1 MADKVNT
8 ELNLK
13 VTGDVGSAKSEIKKL
28 FDLLKSGKVDID
40 LNTKG
45 LSDSATKARKM
56 LDEKLLS
63 KKSISVDL
71 DTSKLEKQLSSI
83 STKAQT
89 VKIGVDISE
98 ALKGLQTLKKE
109 IDKIDGRIIQVKTHT
124 TNTVTTEKRGNRT
137 STRADENP
145 NKGASRTRKGKVVDD
160 NYYRSLA
167 ERRNAEY
174 LRAEKAFQSRGEN
187 DIQFRLAKKNFE
199 RLTMMMNSVGNKV
212 GATSL
217 DTSIKRLETLL
228 ESRLNQPDSNPVK
241 QMLTNALQSTAQ
253 LAMSAQNQ
261 LRALNPIR
269 SDAETEKQLNYEYGI
284 RKKLAQID
292 LKNAQD
298 KEAERKRF
306 REQDDA
312 KHTKEQRPNQSYQSF
327 NKEIGKNI
335 IEAEKAWRN
344 AGNKTSATYEK
355 IHSRIIKLLDSSM
368 AERKA
373 RGGLSYGQEI
383 GTLQRIQRSVE
394 GTPLFK
400 ELDNRIK
407 NLRLANTEQRERT
420 DPRFAQKRLLVSER
434 NEMAD
439 WKRSVRNQIAG
450 LDAGEKLSAKQYL
463 YNQKIQEL
471 QGRATSLEGVNGSEE
486 KLARTKRAI
495 EDLIA
500 KEKELARKIAESN
513 AKYDER
519 IKKAAL
525 AADKQN
531 GRAQRAQN
539 LSSAVQG
546 NSNFDIKHM
555 GRAGAGFGSGGGRR
569 GSGGGKNEKDSTYD
583 YGAGRFNA
591 GRLAD
596 YFTSW
601 KGISTLFSN
610 AIRFF
615 GRSSK
620 GVGSAGEATAGL
632 TSKMASLGRVATLAS
647 VALGGIVAAGAL
659 VGTAFTILKGAATQ
673 LADGLIQILK
683 TIYNIL
689 EPGIKLYSDSTKAS
703 MAISAGVQ
711 ANAKIDGR
719 APTQQE
725 ASSIGKQLTQRA
737 ILDAMQSVFDP
748 NEIITALQGTLPMF
762 LNKGM
767 SVEQAYQVTRGVAGV
782 AKLTRL
788 APNQVLQESRDL
800 AQGTISARSSQ
811 VANTLGIT
819 QEDIKKFQGDVDG
832 LFDYLMEKFKH
843 YTETLEKYSETPV
856 GALENLKETWSVAM
870 SKIVEEI
877 APPFATVFKNLS
889 SQLGYIAD
897 ETGRRT
903 NAGGFLI
910 DKNGN
915 YVDKEGN
922 LSETPVKGE
931 GKIDFK
937 VSDMVKDFGNM
948 VQDVIEHLLKKASE
962 LSAYISA
969 GNDSKSTF
977 EAIGN
982 GIKSLINLLEWLLE
996 CCVDV
1001 YRIGQ
1006 QVIQWIKDF
1015 INFLSALGDILN
1027 VVLLVIA
1034 VLNPEIGILI
1044 LGLKLLIEH
1053 FNYVVDAISLLGQAC
1068 AVGTKLLAILANGI
1082 IAALRAAWEYITTL
1096 PKGTD
1101 AAKAAFTNEFNN
1113 GEFAQKNAKLVAQI
1127 KNDLQYMKSFEVGA
1141 DRGVKDGEDPLDI
1154 IGSYRR
1160 GQAKGK
1166 PEDGDYVDPATAQ
1179 GQAKNADEIKKL
1191 QSAMKDKLKELK
1203 DELKDKLD
1211 EIKDQLK
1218 QNDLKFKQGF
1228 MTVNQYYMEK
1238 ARLEKEEAQLSVDEL
1253 KQEIEEIQKT
1263 PYEKD
1268 EDKARDLRET
1278 TRELRKASRALEQA
1292 SRGLADT
1299 QRALED
1305 GANFTKQLIQRERA
1319 QNGQVGS
1326 NGMYSTN
1333 AATVYNMMKS
1343 QGFTNHNML
1352 IGILASLRGEALN
1365 NPKDEHMDRYAD
1377 GTPAGLATGI
1387 AQWRAERREGLF
1399 NFAEENKSD
1408 PYHILT
1414 QIAWLITELNTTEKA
1429 NLQEVIKWAEANGGT
1444 AEAYTKAFTALV
1456 ERPAGMWDEGANRT
1470 QFISEVE
1477 QAVRDGVAVSTS
1489 GGDITSKID
1498 NALTGENG
1506 LLGKTLTWIDRA
1518 CVEAVTKIGSSFSN
1532 VLDEAVQRGIV
1543 NTEDLDQFLE
1553 GKGIGKEKFNKANLQ
1568 PGDIIYFDSED
1579 EQNAHVMMYKGNGMI
1594 TGNSTRQEKV
1604 IEQDLDSYL
1613 KYAKLTPTFVRKT
1626 GSTGGIVQKP
1636 SEYYS
1641 SDTSYAASEELKKA
1655 NEKWTS
1661 LAAQNESIRFGQI
1674 DAQMNELLDKWA
1686 EEIQEITDKWK
1697 DNPELLERLKQE
1709 TDTKYSYDAL
1719 VLRNKVHEDTLNV
1732 QHSTQNNEFGWGNV
1746 NFDREFRD
1754 PKSIRYMIQR
1764 NLDYYFKVED
1774 GIFNMARTLDGLW
1787 DDYRGFQNA
1796 GNLGKAK
1803 EIRDKIMSTYQD
1815 VYKMFSGWLDQY
1827 KEQLEQYS
1835 TWVENN
1841 PDFTTLQKENGQR
1854 EIKARENRYIYDF
1867 TVGELKSTEGI
1878 LETLN
1883 TYYDDMENRMA
1894 SVKKQLA
1901 EVTAGTEE
1909 HNKLLKEQADIQTE
1923 LDITKQKQFV
1933 FEQQKRQLTYTK
1945 LQSEQLMHQKDIL
1958 VDFRRTAK
1966 QAFEDGL
1973 NKFLTDGILEAES
1986 LGDAFRNMLVGML
1999 KEIQQ
2004 FFAKELTLQ
2013 LMNSLFPTVDEN
2025 GLTRYSR
2032 ETGYG
2037 AQRRARKDIG
2047 GQGANSPEDFDLLAN
2062 NPFNQP
2068 WNKSSLNKNYKP
2080 WEDKDAFKV
2089 DDKFAKPNYHDAT
2102 KLTDFGMNLEQ
2113 ASQTVGKF
2121 DFSTK
2126 SAADAT
2132 SDMAKDMSVD
2142 TATNT
2147 MVTSFGNATTA
2158 ANNLSSALNSASM
2171 ASGASAG
2178 GVNTENRASGGL
2190 ITGAGTST
2198 SDSIPAMLSNGEFVM
2213 RAKAVR
2219 QMGTNFMHAVNRG
2232 DFNKIRARI
2241 PRFATGGV
2249 VGDAQQETARGMT
2262 DFAKTVG
2269 TSVST
2274 TNNMSIAVVDN
2285 KEQAMEHFMRS
2296 PKGQRFVLDT
2306 IKGSGRA
2313 ITQMSFSN

>member
-1 MADKVNT
+1 MADKIDT

-13 VTGDVGSAKSEIKKL
+13 VTGDVGNAKSEVKKL

-45 LSDSATKARKM
+45 LSDSVTKARKM

-71 DTSKLEKQLSSI
+71 DMGKLEKQLSSI

-89 VKIGVDISE
+89 VKVGVDISE

-109 IDKIDGRIIQVKTHT
+109 IDKIDGRVIQVKTHT
-124 TNTVTTEKRGNRT
+124 TNTVTTTKQVGRT
-137 STRADENP
+137 ATRADEAP
-145 NKGASRTRKGKVVDD
+145 KPKGGKITPQQE
-160 NYYRSLA
+160 YESLA
-167 ERRNAEY
+167 RRAATAY
-174 LRAEKAFQSRGEN
+174 SKAEKAYLERGGN
-187 DIQFRLAKKNFE
+187 DIVFRNNQKAFQKLNM
-199 RLTMMMNSVGNKV
+199 LMNEVGTKV
-212 GATSL
+212 GSM
-217 DTSIKRLETLL
+217 SQ
-228 ESRLNQPDSNPVK
+228 SY
-241 QMLTNALQSTAQ
+241 ALQRYENMYS
-253 LAMSAQNQ
+253 S
-261 LRALNPIR
+261 RADLPDTNPM
-269 SDAETEKQLNYEYGI
+269 KQLLGKAIADMANAIQKATKQLEQVNPMRA
-284 RKKLAQID
+284 RKVELRD
-292 LKNAQD
+292 
-298 KEAERKRF
+298 ER
-306 REQDDA
+306 D
-312 KHTKEQRPNQSYQSF
+312 
-327 NKEIGKNI
+327 
-335 IEAEKAWRN
+335 
-344 AGNKTSATYEK
+344 
-355 IHSRIIKLLDSSM
+355 
-368 AERKA
+368 
-373 RGGLSYGQEI
+373 
-383 GTLQRIQRSVE
+383 
-394 GTPLFK
+394 
-400 ELDNRIK
+400 
-407 NLRLANTEQRERT
+407 
-420 DPRFAQKRLLVSER
+420 
-434 NEMAD
+434 EMAD
-439 WKRSVRNQIAG
+439 WKRSVRNQVAG
-450 LDAGEKLSAKQYL
+450 LSAGEKLSAQQYL
-463 YNQKIQEL
+463 YNQRIQEL
-471 QGRATSLEGVNGSEE
+471 QGRATSLEGVRGSEE

-525 AADKQN
+525 AADRQN
-531 GRAQRAQN
+531 GRAQRVQN
-539 LSSAVQG
+539 LASALQG
-546 NSNFDIKHM
+546 NQNFDIRNT
-555 GRAGAGFGSGGGRR
+555 GRARTGLGSGSDVGRR
-569 GSGGGKNEKDSTYD
+569 GSGSVGGRSEKDSTYD

-591 GRLAD
+591 GRLRD

-601 KGISTLFSN
+601 KGVSTLFSN

-632 TSKMASLGRVATLAS
+632 TSKMASLGRFATLAS
-647 VALGGIVAAGAL
+647 VALGGVVAAGAL
-659 VGTAFTILKGAATQ
+659 VGTAFTMLKGIVGQ
-673 LADGLIQILK
+673 LAEGLLQVLQ
-683 TIYNIL
+683 TIYQIL

-703 MAISAGVQ
+703 MAIAAGVQ

-719 APTQQE
+719 TPTSQE
-725 ASSIGKQLTQRA
+725 ASSIGKQLTKRA

-748 NEIITALQGTLPMF
+748 DEIITALQGTLPMF

-767 SVEQAYQVTRGVAGV
+767 NVEQAYEVTRGVAGV

-788 APNQVLQESRDL
+788 APNQVLQEARDL

-811 VANTLGIT
+811 VANTVGIT
-819 QEDIKKFQGDVDG
+819 PEEIKKFQGDVDG
-832 LFDYLMEKFKH
+832 LFDYLMERFKH

-856 GALENLKETWSVAM
+856 GAFENLKETWSVAM
-870 SKIVEEI
+870 SKIVEDI
-877 APPFATVFKNLS
+877 APPFATVFKNLAGK
-889 SQLGYIAD
+889 LGYIAD
-897 ETGRRT
+897 ENGRRT
-903 NAGGFLI
+903 NASGYLI
-910 DKNGN
+910 DEGGN

-937 VSDMVKDFGNM
+937 VSEMVKNFGDMVE
-948 VQDVIEHLLKKASE
+948 DVIEHLLEKASQ
-962 LSAYISA
+962 LSAYIAA
-969 GNDSKSTF
+969 GDSSESVF
-977 EAIGN
+977 EDVGNAIKGM
-982 GIKSLINLLEWLLE
+982 IDFLEWLIE

-1027 VVLLVIA
+1027 VVFLVMA
-1034 VLNPEIGILI
+1034 VLNPEIGLVIVA
-1044 LGLKLLIEH
+1044 LKVLIEH
-1053 FNYVVDAISLLGQAC
+1053 FNYVIDAISLLGQAC
-1068 AVGTKLLAILANGI
+1068 VVGTKLLAILANGI

-1101 AAKAAFTNEFNN
+1101 AAKEAFINEFNN
-1113 GEFAQKNAKLVAQI
+1113 GEFAQKNAKLKEQVE
-1127 KNDLQYMKSFEVGA
+1127 NHLQYMKEFEIGA
-1141 DRGVKDGEDPLDI
+1141 DRSVKEGEDPLDI

-1160 GQAKGK
+1160 GKAKGK
-1166 PEDGDYVDPATAQ
+1166 PEDGDHVDPATAQ

-1191 QSAMKDKLKELK
+1191 QSAMKDRLKELK

-1238 ARLEKEEAQLSVDEL
+1238 ARLEKEEAQLRVDEL
-1253 KQEIEEIQKT
+1253 KQEIAEIQKT
-1263 PYEKD
+1263 PYEKS

-1305 GANFTKQLIQRERA
+1305 GANFTKQLINRERA
-1319 QNGQVGS
+1319 QNGQVVS

-1333 AATVYNMMKS
+1333 AATVYNMMKT

-1365 NPKDEHMDRYAD
+1365 NPRDEHMDTYAD
-1377 GTPAGLATGI
+1377 GSPAGLATGI

-1399 NFAEENKSD
+1399 NFAKENKSD

-1414 QIAWLITELNTTEKA
+1414 QIAWLITELNTTEKE

-1444 AEAYTKAFTALV
+1444 AEAYTKAFTALI
-1456 ERPAGMWDEGANRT
+1456 ERPAGKWEEGSNRT
-1470 QFISEVE
+1470 QFIPEVE
-1477 QAVRDGVAVSTS
+1477 QAVKDGVAVSVS
-1489 GGDITSKID
+1489 SSDGGDITSKID

-1506 LLGKTLTWIDRA
+1506 LLGKTLNLVDRA

-1532 VLDEAVQRGIV
+1532 VLGEAVQKGIV
-1543 NTEDLDQFLE
+1543 HTEVLDQFLE
-1553 GKGIGKEKFNKANLQ
+1553 GKGIRKEEFNQANLQ
-1568 PGDIIYFDSED
+1568 PGDIIYFDSRSEK
-1579 EQNAHVMMYKGNGMI
+1579 NAHVMMYKGNGMI
-1594 TGNSTRQEKV
+1594 TGNSTGKKEV
-1604 IEQDLDSYL
+1604 VEQDLDSYL
-1613 KYAKLTPTFVRKT
+1613 KYSNLTPTFVRKT
-1626 GSTGGIVQKP
+1626 GSVSAGGIVQKP

-1655 NEKWTS
+1655 NEKWIS

-1674 DAQMNELLDKWA
+1674 DAQMNELFDKWA
-1686 EEIQEITDKWK
+1686 KEIQEVTDKWK
-1697 DNPELLERLKQE
+1697 DNPELLGKLKQE
-1709 TDTKYSYDAL
+1709 IDTKYSYDAL
-1719 VLRNKVHEDTLNV
+1719 VLRNKVREDTLNV

-1746 NFDREFRD
+1746 NFDKEFRD

-1774 GIFNMARTLDGLW
+1774 GMFNMAKTIDGLW
-1787 DDYRGFQNA
+1787 DDYKGFQNA
-1796 GNLGKAK
+1796 GNLGKSK

-1883 TYYDDMENRMA
+1883 TYYDDMEKKMA

-1909 HNKLLKEQADIQTE
+1909 HNKLLNEQAKIQTE

-1945 LQSEQLMHQKDIL
+1945 LQSEQLMHQKDLL
-1958 VDFRRTAK
+1958 VDLRRVAK
-1966 QAFEDGL
+1966 QALEDGL

-1986 LGDAFRNMLVGML
+1986 LGDAFRNMLVGIL

-2004 FFAKELTLQ
+2004 FFAKELTLNI
-2013 LMNSLFPTVDEN
+2013 MNSLFPTVDEN
-2025 GLTRYSR
+2025 GLTRFSR

-2047 GQGANSPEDFDLLAN
+2047 GQGANRPEDFDLLGN
-2062 NPFNQP
+2062 TPFNQP
-2068 WNKSSLNKNYKP
+2068 WNKSSLNKDYKP
-2080 WEDKDAFKV
+2080 WEGKDAFKIS
-2089 DDKFAKPNYHDAT
+2089 DKFTKTNYHDAN

-2113 ASQTVGKF
+2113 ASQTVGNF

-2126 SAADAT
+2126 SATDAV
-2132 SDMAKDMSVD
+2132 SDMAKDVSVD
-2142 TATNT
+2142 TATST
-2147 MVTSFGNATTA
+2147 MVTSFNNATTA
-2158 ANNLSSALNSASM
+2158 ANGLATSLNSASM
-2171 ASGASAG
+2171 SMSAG
-2178 GVNTENRASGGL
+2178 AGAGGIEHKASGGL

-2241 PRFATGGV
+2241 PHFANGGV
-2249 VGDAQQETARGMT
+2249 VGDVQVDTARGMEA
-2262 DFAKTVG
+2262 FANSIG
-2269 TSVST
+2269 TNVST
-2274 TNNMSIAVVDN
+2274 VNNMSIALVRNED
-2285 KEQAMEHFMRS
+2285 EAMSHFMRS
-2296 PKGQRFVLDT
+2296 PDGQRIMLDFSR
-2306 IKGSGRA
+2306 KNA
-2313 ITQMSFSN
+2313 HITSQF

>member
-1 MADKVNT
+1 MADKIDT

-13 VTGDVGSAKSEIKKL
+13 VTGDVGNAKSEVKKL

-89 VKIGVDISE
+89 AKIGVDISE

-109 IDKIDGRIIQVKTHT
+109 IDKIDGRVIQVKTHT
-124 TNTVTTEKRGNRT
+124 TNTVTTTKQAGRT
-137 STRADENP
+137 ATSADQAP
-145 NKGASRTRKGKVVDD
+145 KPKGGKITPQQE
-160 NYYRSLA
+160 YESLA
-167 ERRNAEY
+167 RRAASAY
-174 LRAEKAFQSRGEN
+174 SKAEKAYLERGGN
-187 DIQFRLAKKNFE
+187 DIVFRNNQKAFQ
-199 RLTMMMNSVGNKV
+199 RLNMLMNEVGTKV
-212 GATSL
+212 GSM
-217 DTSIKRLETLL
+217 SQ
-228 ESRLNQPDSNPVK
+228 SY
-241 QMLTNALQSTAQ
+241 ALQRYENMYS
-253 LAMSAQNQ
+253 S
-261 LRALNPIR
+261 RADLPDTNPM
-269 SDAETEKQLNYEYGI
+269 KQLLGKAI
-284 RKKLAQID
+284 AD
-292 LKNAQD
+292 MANAMQ
-298 KEAERKRF
+298 KATKQL
-306 REQDDA
+306 EQVNPMRA
-312 KHTKEQRPNQSYQSF
+312 
-327 NKEIGKNI
+327 
-335 IEAEKAWRN
+335 
-344 AGNKTSATYEK
+344 
-355 IHSRIIKLLDSSM
+355 
-368 AERKA
+368 RKA
-373 RGGLSYGQEI
+373 
-383 GTLQRIQRSVE
+383 
-394 GTPLFK
+394 
-400 ELDNRIK
+400 ELRD
-407 NLRLANTEQRERT
+407 ER
-420 DPRFAQKRLLVSER
+420 D
-434 NEMAD
+434 EMAD
-439 WKRSVRNQIAG
+439 WKRSVRNQVAG
-450 LDAGEKLSAKQYL
+450 LSAGEKLSAQQYL
-463 YNQKIQEL
+463 YNQRIQEL
-471 QGRATSLEGVNGSEE
+471 QGRATSLEGVKGSEE

-525 AADKQN
+525 AADRQN
-531 GRAQRAQN
+531 GRAQRVQN
-539 LSSAVQG
+539 LASALQG
-546 NSNFDIKHM
+546 NQNFDIRNT
-555 GRAGAGFGSGGGRR
+555 GRARTGLGSGGGRR
-569 GSGGGKNEKDSTYD
+569 DSGSGGGKNEKDSTYD

-591 GRLAD
+591 GRFRD

-632 TSKMASLGRVATLAS
+632 TSKMASLGRFATLAS
-647 VALGGIVAAGAL
+647 VALGGVVAAGAL
-659 VGTAFTILKGAATQ
+659 VGTAFTVLKGVVGQ
-673 LADGLIQILK
+673 LAEGLLQVLQ
-683 TIYNIL
+683 TIYKIL
-689 EPGIKLYSDSTKAS
+689 EPGIELYKDSTKAS
-703 MAISAGVQ
+703 MAIAAGVQ

-719 APTQQE
+719 TPTSQE
-725 ASSIGKQLTQRA
+725 ASSIGKQLTKRA

-748 NEIITALQGTLPMF
+748 DEIITALQGTLPMF

-767 SVEQAYQVTRGVAGV
+767 NVEQAYQVTRGVAGV

-788 APNQVLQESRDL
+788 APNQVLQEARDL

-811 VANTLGIT
+811 VANTVGIT
-819 QEDIKKFQGDVDG
+819 PEEIKKFQGDVDG
-832 LFDYLMEKFKH
+832 LFDYLMERFKH

-856 GALENLKETWSVAM
+856 GAFENLKETWSVAM
-870 SKIVEEI
+870 SKIVEDI
-877 APPFATVFKNLS
+877 APPFATVFKNLAGK
-889 SQLGYIAD
+889 LGYIAD
-897 ETGRRT
+897 EDGRRT
-903 NAGGFLI
+903 NAGGYLI
-910 DKNGN
+910 DEDGN

-922 LSETPVKGE
+922 LSETPVKGK

-937 VSDMVKDFGNM
+937 ISEMVKNFGDMVE
-948 VQDVIEHLLKKASE
+948 DVIEHLLEKASQ
-962 LSAYISA
+962 LSAYIAA
-969 GNDSKSTF
+969 GDDSKSVF
-977 EAIGN
+977 EAIGD
-982 GIKSLINLLEWLLE
+982 GIKSLIDFLEWLLE

-1027 VVLLVIA
+1027 VVFLVMA
-1034 VLNPEIGILI
+1034 VLNPEIGLVIVA
-1044 LGLKLLIEH
+1044 LKVLIEH
-1053 FNYVVDAISLLGQAC
+1053 FNYVIDAISLLGQAC

-1127 KNDLQYMKSFEVGA
+1127 KNDLQYMKKFEIGA
-1141 DRGVKDGEDPLDI
+1141 DRSVKEGEDPLDL

-1160 GQAKGK
+1160 GKAKGK
-1166 PEDGDYVDPATAQ
+1166 PEDGKYVDPATAQ

-1191 QSAMKDKLKELK
+1191 QSAMKDRLKELK

-1238 ARLEKEEAQLSVDEL
+1238 ARLEKEEAQLRVDEL
-1253 KQEIEEIQKT
+1253 KQEIAEIQKT
-1263 PYEKD
+1263 PYEKS

-1292 SRGLADT
+1292 SKGLADT

-1305 GANFTKQLIQRERA
+1305 GATFTKQLINRERA
-1319 QNGQVGS
+1319 QNGQVVS
-1326 NGMYSTN
+1326 NGMYSNN
-1333 AATVYNMMKS
+1333 AATVYNMMKT

-1365 NPKDEHMDRYAD
+1365 NPRDEHMDTYAD
-1377 GTPAGLATGI
+1377 GSPAGYATGI

-1399 NFAEENKSD
+1399 NFAKENKSD

-1414 QIAWLITELNTTEKA
+1414 QIPWLIKEITEGNEAK
-1429 NLQEVIKWAEANGGT
+1429 NFQEVIKWAEANGGT
-1444 AEAYTKAFTALV
+1444 AEAYTKAFTALI
-1456 ERPAGMWDEGANRT
+1456 ERPANKWEEGANRT
-1470 QFISEVE
+1470 QFIPEIE
-1477 QAVRDGVAVSTS
+1477 QAVKDGVAVGVEQASNT
-1489 GGDITSKID
+1489 GDITSKID

-1506 LLGKTLTWIDRA
+1506 LLGKTLTLVDRA

-1532 VLDEAVQRGIV
+1532 VLGEAAQRGIV
-1543 NTEDLDQFLE
+1543 NTEVLDQFLE
-1553 GKGIGKEKFNKANLQ
+1553 GKGIGKEEFNQANLQ
-1568 PGDIIYFDSED
+1568 PGDIIYFDSRSEK
-1579 EQNAHVMMYKGNGMI
+1579 NAHVMMYKGNGMI
-1594 TGNSTRQEKV
+1594 TGNSTGKKEV
-1604 IEQDLDSYL
+1604 VEQDLDSYL
-1613 KYAKLTPTFVRKT
+1613 KYSNLTPTFVRKT
-1626 GSTGGIVQKP
+1626 GSVSAGGIVQKP
-1636 SEYYS
+1636 SEFYS
-1641 SDTSYAASEELKKA
+1641 TDTSYAASEELKKA

-1686 EEIQEITDKWK
+1686 KEIQEVTDKWK
-1697 DNPELLERLKQE
+1697 DNPELLGKLKQE
-1709 TDTKYSYDAL
+1709 IDTKYSYDAL
-1719 VLRNKVHEDTLNV
+1719 VLRNKVREDTLNV

-1746 NFDREFRD
+1746 NFDKEFRD

-1774 GIFNMARTLDGLW
+1774 GIFNMAKTIDGLW
-1787 DDYRGFQNA
+1787 DDYKGFQNA
-1796 GNLGKAK
+1796 GNLGKSK

-1883 TYYDDMENRMA
+1883 TYYDDMEKKMA

-1909 HNKLLKEQADIQTE
+1909 HNKLLNEQAKIQTE

-1945 LQSEQLMHQKDIL
+1945 LQSEQLMHQKDLL
-1958 VDFRRTAK
+1958 VDLRRVAK
-1966 QAFEDGL
+1966 QALEDGL

-1986 LGDAFRNMLVGML
+1986 LGDAFRNMLVGIL

-2004 FFAKELTLQ
+2004 FFAKELTLNI
-2013 LMNSLFPTVDEN
+2013 MNSLFPTVDEN

-2037 AQRRARKDIG
+2037 TQRRARKDIG
-2047 GQGANSPEDFDLLAN
+2047 GQGANSPEDFDLLGN
-2062 NPFNQP
+2062 TPFNQP
-2068 WNKSSLNKNYKP
+2068 WNKSSLNKDYKP
-2080 WEDKDAFKV
+2080 WEGKDAFKIS
-2089 DDKFAKPNYHDAT
+2089 DKFTKTDYHDAN

-2113 ASQTVGKF
+2113 ASQTVGNF

-2126 SAADAT
+2126 SATDAV
-2132 SDMAKDMSVD
+2132 SDMAKDVSVD
-2142 TATNT
+2142 TATST
-2147 MVTSFGNATTA
+2147 MVTSFNNATTA
-2158 ANNLSSALNSASM
+2158 ANGLATSLNSASM
-2171 ASGASAG
+2171 SMSAG
-2178 GVNTENRASGGL
+2178 AGAGGIEHKASGGL

-2241 PRFATGGV
+2241 PHFANGGV
-2249 VGDAQQETARGMT
+2249 VGDVQVDTARGMEA
-2262 DFAKTVG
+2262 FANSIG
-2269 TSVST
+2269 TNVST
-2274 TNNMSIAVVDN
+2274 VNNMSIALVRNED
-2285 KEQAMEHFMRS
+2285 EAMSHFMRS
-2296 PKGQRFVLDT
+2296 PDGQRIMLDFSR
-2306 IKGSGRA
+2306 KNA
-2313 ITQMSFSN
+2313 HITSQF

>member
-1 MADKVNT
+1 MADKIDT

-13 VTGDVGSAKSEIKKL
+13 VTGDVGNAKSEVKKL

-45 LSDSATKARKM
+45 LSDSVTKARKM

-71 DTSKLEKQLSSI
+71 DMGKLEKQLSSI

-89 VKIGVDISE
+89 VKVGVDISE

-109 IDKIDGRIIQVKTHT
+109 IDKIDGRVIQLKTNT
-124 TNTVTTEKRGNRT
+124 TNTVTTTKQVGRT
-137 STRADENP
+137 ATRADEAP
-145 NKGASRTRKGKVVDD
+145 KPKGGKITPQQE
-160 NYYRSLA
+160 YESLA
-167 ERRNAEY
+167 RRAASAY
-174 LRAEKAFQSRGEN
+174 SKAEKAYLERGGN
-187 DIQFRLAKKNFE
+187 DIVFRNNQKAFQKLNM
-199 RLTMMMNSVGNKV
+199 LMNEVGTKV
-212 GATSL
+212 GSM
-217 DTSIKRLETLL
+217 SQ
-228 ESRLNQPDSNPVK
+228 SY
-241 QMLTNALQSTAQ
+241 ALQRYENMYS
-253 LAMSAQNQ
+253 S
-261 LRALNPIR
+261 RADLPDTNPM
-269 SDAETEKQLNYEYGI
+269 KQLLGKAIVDMANAMQKATKQLEQVNPMRA
-284 RKKLAQID
+284 RKVELRD
-292 LKNAQD
+292 
-298 KEAERKRF
+298 ER
-306 REQDDA
+306 D
-312 KHTKEQRPNQSYQSF
+312 
-327 NKEIGKNI
+327 
-335 IEAEKAWRN
+335 
-344 AGNKTSATYEK
+344 
-355 IHSRIIKLLDSSM
+355 
-368 AERKA
+368 
-373 RGGLSYGQEI
+373 
-383 GTLQRIQRSVE
+383 
-394 GTPLFK
+394 
-400 ELDNRIK
+400 
-407 NLRLANTEQRERT
+407 
-420 DPRFAQKRLLVSER
+420 
-434 NEMAD
+434 EMAD
-439 WKRSVRNQIAG
+439 WKRSVRNQVAG
-450 LDAGEKLSAKQYL
+450 LSAGEKLSAQQYL
-463 YNQKIQEL
+463 YNQRIQEL
-471 QGRATSLEGVNGSEE
+471 QGRATSLEGVRGSEE

-525 AADKQN
+525 AADRQN
-531 GRAQRAQN
+531 GRAQRVQN
-539 LSSAVQG
+539 LASALQG
-546 NSNFDIKHM
+546 NQNFDIRNT
-555 GRAGAGFGSGGGRR
+555 GRARTGLGSGSGGGRR
-569 GSGGGKNEKDSTYD
+569 DSGSGGGKNEKDNTYD

-591 GRLAD
+591 GRFRD

-632 TSKMASLGRVATLAS
+632 TSKMASLGRFATLAS
-647 VALGGIVAAGAL
+647 VALGGVVAAGAL
-659 VGTAFTILKGAATQ
+659 VGTAFTVLRGVVGQ
-673 LADGLIQILK
+673 LAEGLLQVLQ
-683 TIYNIL
+683 TIYKIL
-689 EPGIKLYSDSTKAS
+689 EPGIELYKDSTKAS
-703 MAISAGVQ
+703 MAIAAGVQ

-719 APTQQE
+719 TPTSQE
-725 ASSIGKQLTQRA
+725 ASSIGKQLTKRA

-748 NEIITALQGTLPMF
+748 DEIITALQGTLPMF

-767 SVEQAYQVTRGVAGV
+767 NVEQAYQVTRGVAGV

-788 APNQVLQESRDL
+788 APNQVLQEARDL

-811 VANTLGIT
+811 VANTVGIT
-819 QEDIKKFQGDVDG
+819 PEEIKKFQGDVDG
-832 LFDYLMEKFKH
+832 LFDYLMERFKH

-856 GALENLKETWSVAM
+856 GAFENLKETWSVAM
-870 SKIVEEI
+870 SKIVEDI
-877 APPFATVFKNLS
+877 APPFATVFKNLAGK
-889 SQLGYIAD
+889 LGYIAD
-897 ETGRRT
+897 EDGRRT
-903 NAGGFLI
+903 NASGYLI
-910 DKNGN
+910 DEDGN

-937 VSDMVKDFGNM
+937 ISEMIKNFGDMVE
-948 VQDVIEHLLKKASE
+948 DVIEHLLEKASQ
-962 LSAYISA
+962 LSAYIAA
-969 GNDSKSTF
+969 GDDSKSVF
-977 EAIGN
+977 EAIGD
-982 GIKSLINLLEWLLE
+982 GIKSLIDFLEWLLE

-1027 VVLLVIA
+1027 VVFLVMA
-1034 VLNPEIGILI
+1034 VLNPEIGLVIVA
-1044 LGLKLLIEH
+1044 LKVLIEH
-1053 FNYVVDAISLLGQAC
+1053 FNYVIDAISLLGQAC

-1101 AAKAAFTNEFNN
+1101 AAKEAFTNEFNN

-1127 KNDLQYMKSFEVGA
+1127 KNDLQYMKKFEIGA
-1141 DRGVKDGEDPLDI
+1141 DRSVKEGEDPLDL

-1160 GQAKGK
+1160 GKAKGK
-1166 PEDGDYVDPATAQ
+1166 PEDGKYVDPATAQ

-1191 QSAMKDKLKELK
+1191 QSAMKDRLKELK

-1238 ARLEKEEAQLSVDEL
+1238 ARLEKEEAQLRVDEL
-1253 KQEIEEIQKT
+1253 KQEIAEIQKT
-1263 PYEKD
+1263 PYEKS

-1292 SRGLADT
+1292 SKGLADT

-1305 GANFTKQLIQRERA
+1305 GANFTKQLINRERA
-1319 QNGQVGS
+1319 QNGQVVS
-1326 NGMYSTN
+1326 NGMYSNN
-1333 AATVYNMMKS
+1333 AATVYNMMKT

-1365 NPKDEHMDRYAD
+1365 NPRDEHMDTYAD
-1377 GTPAGLATGI
+1377 GSPAGYATGI

-1399 NFAEENKSD
+1399 NFAKENKSD

-1414 QIAWLITELNTTEKA
+1414 QIPWLIKEITEGNEAK
-1429 NLQEVIKWAEANGGT
+1429 NFQEVIKWAEANGGT
-1444 AEAYTKAFTALV
+1444 AEAYTKAFTALI
-1456 ERPAGMWDEGANRT
+1456 ERPAGKWEEGSNRT
-1470 QFISEVE
+1470 QFIPEIE
-1477 QAVRDGVAVSTS
+1477 QAVKDGVAVSVS
-1489 GGDITSKID
+1489 SSDGGDITSKID

-1506 LLGKTLTWIDRA
+1506 LLGKTLTWVDRA
-1518 CVEAVTKIGSSFSN
+1518 CVETVTKIGSSFSN
-1532 VLDEAVQRGIV
+1532 VLGEAAQRGIV
-1543 NTEDLDQFLE
+1543 NTEVLDQFLE
-1553 GKGIGKEKFNKANLQ
+1553 GKGIGKEEFNQANLQ
-1568 PGDIIYFDSED
+1568 PGDIIYFDSRSEK
-1579 EQNAHVMMYKGNGMI
+1579 NAHVMMYKGNGMI
-1594 TGNSTRQEKV
+1594 TGNSTGKKEV
-1604 IEQDLDSYL
+1604 VEQDLDSYL
-1613 KYAKLTPTFVRKT
+1613 KYSNLTPTFVRKT
-1626 GSTGGIVQKP
+1626 GSASAGGIVQKP

-1686 EEIQEITDKWK
+1686 KEIQEITDKWK

-1719 VLRNKVHEDTLNV
+1719 VLRNKVREDTLNV

-1746 NFDREFRD
+1746 NFDKEFRD

-1774 GIFNMARTLDGLW
+1774 GIFNMAKTIDGLW
-1787 DDYRGFQNA
+1787 DDYKGFQNA
-1796 GNLGKAK
+1796 GNLGKSK

-1883 TYYDDMENRMA
+1883 TYYDDMEKKMA

-1909 HNKLLKEQADIQTE
+1909 HNKLLNEQAKIQTE

-1945 LQSEQLMHQKDIL
+1945 LQSEQLMHQKDLL
-1958 VDFRRTAK
+1958 VDLRRVAK
-1966 QAFEDGL
+1966 QALEDGL

-1986 LGDAFRNMLVGML
+1986 LGDAFRNMLVGIL

-2004 FFAKELTLQ
+2004 FFAKELTLNI
-2013 LMNSLFPTVDEN
+2013 MNSLFPTVDEN

-2037 AQRRARKDIG
+2037 TQRRARKDIG
-2047 GQGANSPEDFDLLAN
+2047 GQGANSPEDFDLLGN
-2062 NPFNQP
+2062 TSFNQP
-2068 WNKSSLNKNYKP
+2068 WNKSKLNKDYKP
-2080 WEDKDAFKV
+2080 WEGKDAFKIS
-2089 DDKFAKPNYHDAT
+2089 DKFTKTNYHDAN

-2113 ASQTVGKF
+2113 ASQTVGNF

-2126 SAADAT
+2126 SATDAV
-2132 SDMAKDMSVD
+2132 SDMAKDVSVD
-2142 TATNT
+2142 TATST
-2147 MVTSFGNATTA
+2147 MVTSFNNATTA
-2158 ANNLSSALNSASM
+2158 ANGLATSLNSASM
-2171 ASGASAG
+2171 SMSAG
-2178 GVNTENRASGGL
+2178 AGAGGIEHKASGGL

-2241 PRFATGGV
+2241 PHFANGGV
-2249 VGDAQQETARGMT
+2249 VGDVQVDTARGMEA
-2262 DFAKTVG
+2262 FANSIG
-2269 TSVST
+2269 TNVST
-2274 TNNMSIAVVDN
+2274 VNNMSIALVRNED
-2285 KEQAMEHFMRS
+2285 EAMSHFMRS
-2296 PKGQRFVLDT
+2296 PDGQRIMLDFSR
-2306 IKGSGRA
+2306 KNA
-2313 ITQMSFSN
+2313 HITSQF

>member
-1 MADKVNT
+1 MADRVDT

-13 VTGDVGSAKSEIKKL
+13 VTGDVGNAKSEVKKL

-45 LSDSATKARKM
+45 LSDGATKARKM

-89 VKIGVDISE
+89 AKIGVDISE

-109 IDKIDGRIIQVKTHT
+109 IDKIDGRVIQVKTHT
-124 TNTVTTEKRGNRT
+124 TNTVTTIKQAGRT
-137 STRADENP
+137 ATSADQAP
-145 NKGASRTRKGKVVDD
+145 KPKGGKITPQQE
-160 NYYRSLA
+160 YESLA
-167 ERRNAEY
+167 RRAASAY
-174 LRAEKAFQSRGEN
+174 SKAEKAYLERGGN
-187 DIQFRLAKKNFE
+187 DIVFRNNQKAFQ
-199 RLTMMMNSVGNKV
+199 RLNMLMNEVGTKV
-212 GATSL
+212 GSM
-217 DTSIKRLETLL
+217 SQ
-228 ESRLNQPDSNPVK
+228 SY
-241 QMLTNALQSTAQ
+241 ALQRYENMYS
-253 LAMSAQNQ
+253 S
-261 LRALNPIR
+261 RADLPDTNPM
-269 SDAETEKQLNYEYGI
+269 KQLLGKAIADMANAIQKATKQLEQVNPMRA
-284 RKKLAQID
+284 RKVELRD
-292 LKNAQD
+292 
-298 KEAERKRF
+298 ER
-306 REQDDA
+306 D
-312 KHTKEQRPNQSYQSF
+312 
-327 NKEIGKNI
+327 
-335 IEAEKAWRN
+335 
-344 AGNKTSATYEK
+344 
-355 IHSRIIKLLDSSM
+355 
-368 AERKA
+368 
-373 RGGLSYGQEI
+373 
-383 GTLQRIQRSVE
+383 
-394 GTPLFK
+394 
-400 ELDNRIK
+400 
-407 NLRLANTEQRERT
+407 
-420 DPRFAQKRLLVSER
+420 
-434 NEMAD
+434 EMAD
-439 WKRSVRNQIAG
+439 WKRSVRNQVAG
-450 LDAGEKLSAKQYL
+450 LSAGEKLSAQQYL
-463 YNQKIQEL
+463 YNQRIQEL
-471 QGRATSLEGVNGSEE
+471 QGRATSLEGVRGSEE

-519 IKKAAL
+519 IKKVAL
-525 AADKQN
+525 AADRQN
-531 GRAQRAQN
+531 GRAQRVQN
-539 LSSAVQG
+539 LASALQG
-546 NSNFDIKHM
+546 NQNFDIRNT
-555 GRAGAGFGSGGGRR
+555 GRARTGLGSGSDVGRR
-569 GSGGGKNEKDSTYD
+569 GSGSGGGKNEKDSTYD

-591 GRLAD
+591 GRFRD

-632 TSKMASLGRVATLAS
+632 TSKMASLGRFATLAS
-647 VALGGIVAAGAL
+647 VALGGVVAAGAL
-659 VGTAFTILKGAATQ
+659 VGTAFTMLKGAVTQ

-719 APTQQE
+719 TPTQQE
-725 ASSIGKQLTQRA
+725 ASSIGKQLTKRA

-767 SVEQAYQVTRGVAGV
+767 NVEQAYQVTRGVAGV

-788 APNQVLQESRDL
+788 APNQVLQEARDL

-811 VANTLGIT
+811 VANTVGIT
-819 QEDIKKFQGDVDG
+819 TEEIKKFQGDVDG
-832 LFDYLMEKFKH
+832 LFDYLMERFKH

-877 APPFATVFKNLS
+877 APPFATVFKNLA

-910 DKNGN
+910 DKDGN

-948 VQDVIEHLLKKASE
+948 VEDVIEHLLEKASQ

-969 GNDSKSTF
+969 GDDSKSVF
-977 EAIGN
+977 EVIGD
-982 GIKSLINLLEWLLE
+982 GIKSLIDFLEWLLE

-1027 VVLLVIA
+1027 VLFLVLA
-1034 VLNPEIGILI
+1034 VLEPGIGLVV
-1044 LGLKLLIEH
+1044 LALKLLIEH
-1053 FNYVVDAISLLGQAC
+1053 FNYVIDAISLLGQAC

-1127 KNDLQYMKSFEVGA
+1127 KNDLQYMKKFEIGA
-1141 DRGVKDGEDPLDI
+1141 DRSVKEGEDPLDL

-1160 GQAKGK
+1160 GKAKGK
-1166 PEDGDYVDPATAQ
+1166 PEDGKYVDPATAQ

-1191 QSAMKDKLKELK
+1191 QSAMKDRLKELK

-1238 ARLEKEEAQLSVDEL
+1238 ARLEKEEAQLRVDEL
-1253 KQEIEEIQKT
+1253 KQEIAEIQKT
-1263 PYEKD
+1263 PYEKS

-1292 SRGLADT
+1292 SKGLADT

-1305 GANFTKQLIQRERA
+1305 GANFTKQLINRERA
-1319 QNGQVGS
+1319 QNGQVVS

-1333 AATVYNMMKS
+1333 AATVYNMMKT

-1377 GTPAGLATGI
+1377 GSPAGYATGI

-1399 NFAEENKSD
+1399 NFAKENKSD

-1429 NLQEVIKWAEANGGT
+1429 NLQEVVKWAEANGGT
-1444 AEAYTKAFTALV
+1444 AEAYTKAFTALI
-1456 ERPAGMWDEGANRT
+1456 ERPANKWEEGANRT
-1470 QFISEVE
+1470 QFIPEIE
-1477 QAVRDGVAVSTS
+1477 QAVKDGVAVGVEQASNT
-1489 GGDITSKID
+1489 GDITSKID

-1506 LLGKTLTWIDRA
+1506 LLGKTLTWVDRA

-1532 VLDEAVQRGIV
+1532 VLGEAAQRGIV
-1543 NTEDLDQFLE
+1543 NTEVLDQFLE
-1553 GKGIGKEKFNKANLQ
+1553 GKGIGKEEFNQANLQ
-1568 PGDIIYFDSED
+1568 PGDIIYFDSRSEK
-1579 EQNAHVMMYKGNGMI
+1579 NAHVMMYKGNGMI
-1594 TGNSTRQEKV
+1594 TGNSTGKKEV
-1604 IEQDLDSYL
+1604 VEQDLDSYL
-1613 KYAKLTPTFVRKT
+1613 KYSNLTPTFVRKT
-1626 GSTGGIVQKP
+1626 GSVSAGGIVQKP

-1686 EEIQEITDKWK
+1686 KEIQEITDKWK

-1719 VLRNKVHEDTLNV
+1719 VLRNKVREDTLNV

-1746 NFDREFRD
+1746 NFDKEFRD

-1774 GIFNMARTLDGLW
+1774 GIFNMAKTIDGLW
-1787 DDYRGFQNA
+1787 DDYKGFQNA
-1796 GNLGKAK
+1796 GNLGKSK

-1883 TYYDDMENRMA
+1883 TYYDDMEKKMA

-1901 EVTAGTEE
+1901 EVTTGTEE
-1909 HNKLLKEQADIQTE
+1909 HNKLLNEQAKIQTE

-1945 LQSEQLMHQKDIL
+1945 LQSEQLMHQKDLL
-1958 VDFRRTAK
+1958 VDLRRVAK
-1966 QAFEDGL
+1966 QALEDGL

-1986 LGDAFRNMLVGML
+1986 LGDAFRNMLVGIL

-2004 FFAKELTLQ
+2004 FFAKELTLNI
-2013 LMNSLFPTVDEN
+2013 MNSLFPTVDEN

-2037 AQRRARKDIG
+2037 TQRRARKDIG
-2047 GQGANSPEDFDLLAN
+2047 GQGANSPEDFDLLGN
-2062 NPFNQP
+2062 TSFNQP
-2068 WNKSSLNKNYKP
+2068 WNKSKLNKDYKP
-2080 WEDKDAFKV
+2080 WEGKDAFKIS
-2089 DDKFAKPNYHDAT
+2089 DKFTKTNYHDAN

-2113 ASQTVGKF
+2113 ASQTVGNF

-2126 SAADAT
+2126 SATDAV
-2132 SDMAKDMSVD
+2132 SDMAKDVSVD
-2142 TATNT
+2142 TATST
-2147 MVTSFGNATTA
+2147 MVTSFNNATTA
-2158 ANNLSSALNSASM
+2158 ANGLATSLNSASM
-2171 ASGASAG
+2171 SMSAG
-2178 GVNTENRASGGL
+2178 AGGIEHKASGGL

-2198 SDSIPAMLSNGEFVM
+2198 SDSIPAMLSNGEFVI

-2241 PRFATGGV
+2241 PHFANGGV
-2249 VGDAQQETARGMT
+2249 VGDVQVDTARGMEA
-2262 DFAKTVG
+2262 FANSIG
-2269 TSVST
+2269 TNVST
-2274 TNNMSIAVVDN
+2274 VNNMSIALVRNED
-2285 KEQAMEHFMRS
+2285 EAMSHFMRS
-2296 PKGQRFVLDT
+2296 PDGQRIMLDFSR
-2306 IKGSGRA
+2306 KNA
-2313 ITQMSFSN
+2313 HITSQF

>member
-1 MADKVNT
+1 MADRVDT

-45 LSDSATKARKM
+45 LSDSVTKARKM

-109 IDKIDGRIIQVKTHT
+109 IDKIDGRVIQVKTHT
-124 TNTVTTEKRGNRT
+124 TNTVTTTKQAGRT
-137 STRADENP
+137 ATRADQAP
-145 NKGASRTRKGKVVDD
+145 KPKGGKITPQQE
-160 NYYRSLA
+160 YESLA
-167 ERRNAEY
+167 RRAAIAY
-174 LRAEKAFQSRGEN
+174 SKAEKAYLERGGN
-187 DIQFRLAKKNFE
+187 DIVFRNNQKAFQ
-199 RLTMMMNSVGNKV
+199 RLNMLMNEVGTKV
-212 GATSL
+212 GSM
-217 DTSIKRLETLL
+217 SQ
-228 ESRLNQPDSNPVK
+228 SY
-241 QMLTNALQSTAQ
+241 ALQRYENMYSSRADLPDTNPMKQ
-253 LAMSAQNQ
+253 LLGKAIVDMANAMQKATKQ
-261 LRALNPIR
+261 LEQVNPIR
-269 SDAETEKQLNYEYGI
+269 A
-284 RKKLAQID
+284 
-292 LKNAQD
+292 
-298 KEAERKRF
+298 
-306 REQDDA
+306 
-312 KHTKEQRPNQSYQSF
+312 
-327 NKEIGKNI
+327 
-335 IEAEKAWRN
+335 
-344 AGNKTSATYEK
+344 
-355 IHSRIIKLLDSSM
+355 
-368 AERKA
+368 RKA
-373 RGGLSYGQEI
+373 
-383 GTLQRIQRSVE
+383 
-394 GTPLFK
+394 
-400 ELDNRIK
+400 ELRD
-407 NLRLANTEQRERT
+407 
-420 DPRFAQKRLLVSER
+420 ER

-450 LDAGEKLSAKQYL
+450 LSTGEKLGAQQYL

-471 QGRATSLEGVNGSEE
+471 QGRATSLEGVKGSEE

-525 AADKQN
+525 AADRQN
-531 GRAQRAQN
+531 GRAQRVQN
-539 LSSAVQG
+539 LASALQG
-546 NSNFDIKHM
+546 NPNFDIRHM
-555 GRAGAGFGSGGGRR
+555 GRARAGLGSGYGSGGGRR
-569 GSGGGKNEKDSTYD
+569 GSGSGGGKNEKDSTYD

-659 VGTAFTILKGAATQ
+659 VGTAFTILKGAVTQ

-725 ASSIGKQLTQRA
+725 ASSIGKQLTKRA

-767 SVEQAYQVTRGVAGV
+767 NVEQAYQVTRGVAGV

-788 APNQVLQESRDL
+788 APNQVLQEARDL

-811 VANTLGIT
+811 VANTVGIT
-819 QEDIKKFQGDVDG
+819 TEEIKKFQGDVDG
-832 LFDYLMEKFKH
+832 LFDYLMERFKH

-877 APPFATVFKNLS
+877 APPFATVFKNLA

-910 DKNGN
+910 DKDGN

-937 VSDMVKDFGNM
+937 VSDMVKDFGDM
-948 VQDVIEHLLKKASE
+948 VEDVIEHLLEKASE
-962 LSAYISA
+962 LSAYISS

-977 EAIGN
+977 EAIGD
-982 GIKSLINLLEWLLE
+982 GIKSLIDLLEWLLE
-996 CCVDV
+996 CCIDV

-1027 VVLLVIA
+1027 VLFLVLA
-1034 VLNPEIGILI
+1034 VLEPGIGLVV
-1044 LGLKLLIEH
+1044 LALKLLIEH
-1053 FNYVVDAISLLGQAC
+1053 FNYVIDAISLLGQAC

-1127 KNDLQYMKSFEVGA
+1127 KNDLQYMKNFEIGA

-1166 PEDGDYVDPATAQ
+1166 PQDGDYVDPATAQ

-1191 QSAMKDKLKELK
+1191 QSAMKDRLKELK

-1238 ARLEKEEAQLSVDEL
+1238 ARLEKEEAQLRVDEL
-1253 KQEIEEIQKT
+1253 KQEIAEIQKT

-1305 GANFTKQLIQRERA
+1305 GANFSRQLIQRERA
-1319 QNGQVGS
+1319 QNGQVAS

-1333 AATVYNMMKS
+1333 AAIVYNMMKT

-1399 NFAEENKSD
+1399 NFAKQNGSD

-1456 ERPAGMWDEGANRT
+1456 ERPAGRWEEGSNRT

-1477 QAVRDGVAVSTS
+1477 QAVKDGVAVSVS

-1506 LLGKTLTWIDRA
+1506 LLGRTLTWVDRA
-1518 CVEAVTKIGSSFSN
+1518 CVEAVTKIGSSFSE
-1532 VLDEAVQRGIV
+1532 LLREAVQRGIV
-1543 NTEDLDQFLE
+1543 HTEDLDRFLE
-1553 GKGIGKEKFNKANLQ
+1553 GKGVGKEKFNQANLQ

-1594 TGNSTRQEKV
+1594 TGNSTKKEKV

-1613 KYAKLTPTFVRKT
+1613 KYSNLTPTFVRKT

-1641 SDTSYAASEELKKA
+1641 SDTSYAASEEWKRA
-1655 NEKWTS
+1655 NEHLVS
-1661 LAAQNESIRFGQI
+1661 LSAQNESVRFGNVV
-1674 DAQMNELLDKWA
+1674 AQMNELLDKWA
-1686 EEIQEITDKWK
+1686 KELQEATDKWK
-1697 DNPELLERLKQE
+1697 DNPEFLGRLKQE
-1709 TDTKYSYDAL
+1709 IDTKYSYDAL
-1719 VLRNKVHEDTLNV
+1719 VLRNKVHEDTFKV
-1732 QHSTQNNEFGWGNV
+1732 QQNTQYGEFGWGNV

-1754 PKSIRYMIQR
+1754 PESIRYMIQR
-1764 NLDYYFKVED
+1764 NLDHYFKVQD
-1774 GIFNMARTLDGLW
+1774 GIFNMAKTLDDLW
-1787 DDYRGFQNA
+1787 KDYKEFQAA

-1803 EIRDKIMSTYQD
+1803 EIRDMIMSAHQD
-1815 VYKMFSGWLDQY
+1815 IYKMFEGWINQY
-1827 KEQLEQYS
+1827 KEFFDQYS
-1835 TWVENN
+1835 TWVDNN
-1841 PDFTTLQKENGQR
+1841 PDYTTLQKEAGQR
-1854 EIKARENRYIYDF
+1854 EIKARQNKYIYDF
-1867 TVGELKSTEGI
+1867 SSHQLDITDKQLN
-1878 LETLN
+1878 TLN
-1883 TYYDDMENRMA
+1883 TYYTDLENQLKE
-1894 SVKKQLA
+1894 VNKQIA
-1901 EVTAGTEE
+1901 QTKEGTEE
-1909 HNKLLKEQADIQTE
+1909 HTKALQKQVDIQTE

-1958 VDFRRTAK
+1958 VDFRRVAK

-1973 NKFLTDGILEAES
+1973 LKFLTDGILEAES
-1986 LGDAFRNMLVGML
+1986 LGDAFRNMLVGIL
-1999 KEIQQ
+1999 KDIQQ
-2004 FFAKELTLQ
+2004 FFAKELTTNI
-2013 LMNSLFPTVDEN
+2013 MTSLFPTMKPDKD
-2025 GLTRYSR
+2025 GTLTDAFATG
-2032 ETGYG
+2032 TGYIK
-2037 AQRRARKDIG
+2037 QRGARKDIG
-2047 GQGANSPEDFDLLAN
+2047 GQGIHRPEDFDLLAN

-2068 WNKSSLNKNYKP
+2068 WNKSPLNKNYKP
-2080 WEDKDAFKV
+2080 WEGKDAFKV
-2089 DDKFAKPNYHDAT
+2089 EDKFARTNYHDAT

-2126 SAADAT
+2126 SAADAAT
-2132 SDMAKDMSVD
+2132 DMAKDMSVD
-2142 TATNT
+2142 NATNT

-2158 ANNLSSALNSASM
+2158 ANNLSTALNSASM
-2171 ASGASAG
+2171 ASAG
-2178 GVNTENRASGGL
+2178 GVKTQNAATGGL

-2198 SDSIPAMLSNGEFVM
+2198 SDSIPTMLSNGEFVM
-2213 RAKAVR
+2213 KAKAVR

-2306 IKGSGRA
+2306 IKGNGRA
-2313 ITQMSFSN
+2313 FTQMSFSN

>member
-1 MADKVNT
+1 MADKIDT

-13 VTGDVGSAKSEIKKL
+13 VTGDVGNAKSEIKKL

-109 IDKIDGRIIQVKTHT
+109 IDKIDGRVIQVKTHT
-124 TNTVTTEKRGNRT
+124 TNTVATEKRGNKT
-137 STRADENP
+137 STRADEAP
-145 NKGASRTRKGKVVDD
+145 KPKGRKITPQQEYESLASRAASAYSK
-160 NYYRSLA
+160 
-167 ERRNAEY
+167 
-174 LRAEKAFQSRGEN
+174 AEKAYLERGGN
-187 DIQFRLAKKNFE
+187 DIVFRNNQKAFQ
-199 RLTMMMNSVGNKV
+199 RLNMLMNEVGTKV
-212 GATSL
+212 GSM
-217 DTSIKRLETLL
+217 SQ
-228 ESRLNQPDSNPVK
+228 SY
-241 QMLTNALQSTAQ
+241 ALQRYENMYASRANLPDNNPMKQ
-253 LAMSAQNQ
+253 LLGRAIADMANAMQKATKQ
-261 LRALNPIR
+261 LEQVNPIR
-269 SDAETEKQLNYEYGI
+269 A
-284 RKKLAQID
+284 
-292 LKNAQD
+292 
-298 KEAERKRF
+298 
-306 REQDDA
+306 
-312 KHTKEQRPNQSYQSF
+312 
-327 NKEIGKNI
+327 
-335 IEAEKAWRN
+335 
-344 AGNKTSATYEK
+344 
-355 IHSRIIKLLDSSM
+355 
-368 AERKA
+368 RKA
-373 RGGLSYGQEI
+373 
-383 GTLQRIQRSVE
+383 
-394 GTPLFK
+394 
-400 ELDNRIK
+400 ELRD
-407 NLRLANTEQRERT
+407 
-420 DPRFAQKRLLVSER
+420 ER

-450 LDAGEKLSAKQYL
+450 LSTGEKLGAQQYL

-471 QGRATSLEGVNGSEE
+471 QGRATSLEGVKGSEE

-519 IKKAAL
+519 IKKVAL
-525 AADKQN
+525 ATDKQN
-531 GRAQRAQN
+531 GRVQRVQN
-539 LSSAVQG
+539 LASALQG
-546 NSNFDIKHM
+546 NTNFDIRHM
-555 GRAGAGFGSGGGRR
+555 GRAGAGFGSDGSGGRR

-591 GRLAD
+591 GRFRD

-632 TSKMASLGRVATLAS
+632 TSKMASLGRFATLAS
-647 VALGGIVAAGAL
+647 VALGGVVAAGAL
-659 VGTAFTILKGAATQ
+659 VGTAFTVLKGVVGQ
-673 LADGLIQILK
+673 LAEGLLQVLQ
-683 TIYNIL
+683 TIYKIL
-689 EPGIKLYSDSTKAS
+689 EPGIELYKDSTKAS
-703 MAISAGVQ
+703 MAIAAGVQ

-767 SVEQAYQVTRGVAGV
+767 NVEQAYQVTRGVAGV

-788 APNQVLQESRDL
+788 APNQVLQEARDL

-811 VANTLGIT
+811 VANTVGIT
-819 QEDIKKFQGDVDG
+819 PEEIKKFQGDVDG
-832 LFDYLMEKFKH
+832 LFDYLMERFKH

-856 GALENLKETWSVAM
+856 GAFENLKETWSVAM
-870 SKIVEEI
+870 SKIVEDI
-877 APPFATVFKNLS
+877 APPFATVFKNLAGK
-889 SQLGYIAD
+889 LGYIAD
-897 ETGRRT
+897 EDGRRT
-903 NAGGFLI
+903 NAGGYLI
-910 DKNGN
+910 DEDGN

-922 LSETPVKGE
+922 LSETPVKGK

-937 VSDMVKDFGNM
+937 ISEMVKNFGDMVE
-948 VQDVIEHLLKKASE
+948 DVIEHLLEKASQ
-962 LSAYISA
+962 LSAYIAA
-969 GNDSKSTF
+969 GDDSKSVF

-982 GIKSLINLLEWLLE
+982 GIKSLIDFLEWLLE

-1027 VVLLVIA
+1027 VVFLVMA
-1034 VLNPEIGILI
+1034 VLNPEIGLVIVA
-1044 LGLKLLIEH
+1044 LKVLIEH
-1053 FNYVVDAISLLGQAC
+1053 FNYVIDAISLLGQAC

-1127 KNDLQYMKSFEVGA
+1127 KNDLQYMKKFEIGA
-1141 DRGVKDGEDPLDI
+1141 DRSVKEGEDPLDL

-1160 GQAKGK
+1160 GKAKGK
-1166 PEDGDYVDPATAQ
+1166 PEDGKYVDPATAQ

-1191 QSAMKDKLKELK
+1191 QSAMKDRLKELK

-1238 ARLEKEEAQLSVDEL
+1238 ARLEKEEAQLRVDEL
-1253 KQEIEEIQKT
+1253 KQEIAEIQKT
-1263 PYEKD
+1263 PYEKS

-1292 SRGLADT
+1292 SKGLADT

-1305 GANFTKQLIQRERA
+1305 GANFTKQLINRERA
-1319 QNGQVGS
+1319 QNGQVVS
-1326 NGMYSTN
+1326 NGMYSNN
-1333 AATVYNMMKS
+1333 AATVYNMMKT

-1365 NPKDEHMDRYAD
+1365 NPRDEHMDTYAD
-1377 GTPAGLATGI
+1377 GSPAGYATGI

-1399 NFAEENKSD
+1399 NFAKENKSD

-1414 QIAWLITELNTTEKA
+1414 QIPWLIKEITEGNEAK
-1429 NLQEVIKWAEANGGT
+1429 NFQEVIKWAEANGGT
-1444 AEAYTKAFTALV
+1444 AEAYTKAFTALI
-1456 ERPAGMWDEGANRT
+1456 ERPANKWEEGANRT
-1470 QFISEVE
+1470 QFIPEIE
-1477 QAVRDGVAVSTS
+1477 QAVKDGVAVGVEQASNT
-1489 GGDITSKID
+1489 GDITSKID

-1506 LLGKTLTWIDRA
+1506 LLGKTLNLVDQA

-1532 VLDEAVQRGIV
+1532 VLGEAVQKGIV
-1543 NTEDLDQFLE
+1543 HTEVLDQFLE
-1553 GKGIGKEKFNKANLQ
+1553 GKGIRKEEFNQASLQ
-1568 PGDIIYFDSED
+1568 PGDIIYFDGD
-1579 EQNAHVMMYKGNGMI
+1579 QKNQHVMMYKGNGMI
-1594 TGNSTRQEKV
+1594 TGNSTGKKEV
-1604 IEQDLDSYL
+1604 VEQDLDSYL
-1613 KYAKLTPTFVRKT
+1613 KYSNLTPTFVRKT
-1626 GSTGGIVQKP
+1626 GSVSAGGIVQKP
-1636 SEYYS
+1636 SEFYS
-1641 SDTSYAASEELKKA
+1641 TDTSYAASEELKKA

-1674 DAQMNELLDKWA
+1674 DAQMNELFDKWA
-1686 EEIQEITDKWK
+1686 KEIQEVTDKWK
-1697 DNPELLERLKQE
+1697 DNPELLGKLKQE
-1709 TDTKYSYDAL
+1709 IDTKYSYDAL
-1719 VLRNKVHEDTLNV
+1719 VLRNKVREDTLNV

-1746 NFDREFRD
+1746 NFDKEFRD

-1774 GIFNMARTLDGLW
+1774 GIFNMAKTIDGLW
-1787 DDYRGFQNA
+1787 DDYKGFQNA
-1796 GNLGKAK
+1796 GNLGKSK

-1883 TYYDDMENRMA
+1883 TYYDDMEKKMA

-1909 HNKLLKEQADIQTE
+1909 HNKLLNEQAKIQTE

-1945 LQSEQLMHQKDIL
+1945 LQSEQLMHQKDLL
-1958 VDFRRTAK
+1958 VDLRRVAK
-1966 QAFEDGL
+1966 QALEDGL

-1986 LGDAFRNMLVGML
+1986 LGDAFRNMLVGIL

-2004 FFAKELTLQ
+2004 FFAKELTLNI
-2013 LMNSLFPTVDEN
+2013 MNSLFPTVDEN

-2032 ETGYG
+2032 KTGYG
-2037 AQRRARKDIG
+2037 TQRRARKDIG
-2047 GQGANSPEDFDLLAN
+2047 GQGANSPEDFDLLGN
-2062 NPFNQP
+2062 TPFNQP
-2068 WNKSSLNKNYKP
+2068 WNKSSLNKDYKP
-2080 WEDKDAFKV
+2080 WEGKDAFKIS
-2089 DDKFAKPNYHDAT
+2089 DKFTKTNYHDAN

-2113 ASQTVGKF
+2113 ASQTVGNF

-2126 SAADAT
+2126 SATDAV
-2132 SDMAKDMSVD
+2132 SDMAKDVSVD
-2142 TATNT
+2142 TATST
-2147 MVTSFGNATTA
+2147 MVTSFNNATTA
-2158 ANNLSSALNSASM
+2158 ANGLATSLNSASM
-2171 ASGASAG
+2171 SMSAG
-2178 GVNTENRASGGL
+2178 AGAGGIEHKASGGL

-2241 PRFATGGV
+2241 PHFANGGV
-2249 VGDAQQETARGMT
+2249 VGDVQVDTARGMEA
-2262 DFAKTVG
+2262 FANSIG
-2269 TSVST
+2269 TNVST
-2274 TNNMSIAVVDN
+2274 VNNMSIALVRNED
-2285 KEQAMEHFMRS
+2285 EAMSHFMRS
-2296 PKGQRFVLDT
+2296 PDGQRIMLDFSR
-2306 IKGSGRA
+2306 KNA
-2313 ITQMSFSN
+2313 HITSQF

>member
-1 MADKVNT
+1 MADKIDT

-13 VTGDVGSAKSEIKKL
+13 VTGDVGNAKSEVKKL

-45 LSDSATKARKM
+45 LSDGVTKARKM

-89 VKIGVDISE
+89 AKIGVDISE

-109 IDKIDGRIIQVKTHT
+109 IDKIDGRVIQVKTHT
-124 TNTVTTEKRGNRT
+124 TNAVTTTKQAGRT
-137 STRADENP
+137 ATSADQAP
-145 NKGASRTRKGKVVDD
+145 KPKGGKITPQQE
-160 NYYRSLA
+160 YESLA
-167 ERRNAEY
+167 RRAASAY
-174 LRAEKAFQSRGEN
+174 SKAEKAYLERGGN
-187 DIQFRLAKKNFE
+187 DIVFRNNQKAFQKLNM
-199 RLTMMMNSVGNKV
+199 LMNEVGTKV
-212 GATSL
+212 GSM
-217 DTSIKRLETLL
+217 SQ
-228 ESRLNQPDSNPVK
+228 SY
-241 QMLTNALQSTAQ
+241 ALQRYENMYSSRADLPDTNPMKQ
-253 LAMSAQNQ
+253 LLGKAIVDMANAMQKATKQ
-261 LRALNPIR
+261 LEQVNPIR
-269 SDAETEKQLNYEYGI
+269 A
-284 RKKLAQID
+284 
-292 LKNAQD
+292 
-298 KEAERKRF
+298 
-306 REQDDA
+306 
-312 KHTKEQRPNQSYQSF
+312 
-327 NKEIGKNI
+327 
-335 IEAEKAWRN
+335 
-344 AGNKTSATYEK
+344 
-355 IHSRIIKLLDSSM
+355 
-368 AERKA
+368 RKA
-373 RGGLSYGQEI
+373 
-383 GTLQRIQRSVE
+383 
-394 GTPLFK
+394 
-400 ELDNRIK
+400 ELRD
-407 NLRLANTEQRERT
+407 ER
-420 DPRFAQKRLLVSER
+420 D
-434 NEMAD
+434 EMAD
-439 WKRSVRNQIAG
+439 WKRSVRNQVAG
-450 LDAGEKLSAKQYL
+450 LSAGEKLSAQQYL
-463 YNQKIQEL
+463 YNQRIQEL
-471 QGRATSLEGVNGSEE
+471 QGRATSLEGVRGSEE

-519 IKKAAL
+519 IKKVAL
-525 AADKQN
+525 AADRQN
-531 GRAQRAQN
+531 GRAQRVQN
-539 LSSAVQG
+539 LASALQG
-546 NSNFDIKHM
+546 NQNFDIRNT
-555 GRAGAGFGSGGGRR
+555 GRARTGLGSGSDVGRR
-569 GSGGGKNEKDSTYD
+569 GSGSGGGKNEKDSTYD

-591 GRLAD
+591 GRFRD

-632 TSKMASLGRVATLAS
+632 TSKMASLGRFATLAS
-647 VALGGIVAAGAL
+647 VALGGVVAAGAL
-659 VGTAFTILKGAATQ
+659 VGTAFTVLKGVVGQ
-673 LADGLIQILK
+673 LAEGLLQVLQ
-683 TIYNIL
+683 TIYKIL
-689 EPGIKLYSDSTKAS
+689 EPGIELYKDSTKAS
-703 MAISAGVQ
+703 MAIAAGVQ

-719 APTQQE
+719 TPTQQE
-725 ASSIGKQLTQRA
+725 ASSIGKQLTKRA

-748 NEIITALQGTLPMF
+748 DEIITALQGTLPMF

-767 SVEQAYQVTRGVAGV
+767 NVEQAYQVTRGVAGV

-788 APNQVLQESRDL
+788 APNQVLQEARDL

-811 VANTLGIT
+811 VANTVGIT
-819 QEDIKKFQGDVDG
+819 PEEIKKFQGDVDG
-832 LFDYLMEKFKH
+832 LFDYLMERFKH

-856 GALENLKETWSVAM
+856 GAFENLKETWSVAM
-870 SKIVEEI
+870 SKIVEDI
-877 APPFATVFKNLS
+877 APPFATVFKNLAGK
-889 SQLGYIAD
+889 LGYIAD
-897 ETGRRT
+897 EDGRRT
-903 NAGGFLI
+903 NAGGYLI
-910 DKNGN
+910 DEDGN

-922 LSETPVKGE
+922 LSETPVKGK

-937 VSDMVKDFGNM
+937 ISEMVKNFGDMVE
-948 VQDVIEHLLKKASE
+948 DVIEHLLEKASQ
-962 LSAYISA
+962 LSAYIAA
-969 GNDSKSTF
+969 GDDSKSVF

-982 GIKSLINLLEWLLE
+982 GIKSLIDFLEWLLE

-1027 VVLLVIA
+1027 VVFLVMA
-1034 VLNPEIGILI
+1034 VLNPEIGLVIVA
-1044 LGLKLLIEH
+1044 LKVLIEH
-1053 FNYVVDAISLLGQAC
+1053 FNYVIDAISLLGQAC

-1127 KNDLQYMKSFEVGA
+1127 KNDLQYMKKFEIGA
-1141 DRGVKDGEDPLDI
+1141 DRSVKEGEDPLDL

-1160 GQAKGK
+1160 GKAKGK
-1166 PEDGDYVDPATAQ
+1166 PEDGKYVDPATAQ

-1191 QSAMKDKLKELK
+1191 QSAMKDRLKELK

-1238 ARLEKEEAQLSVDEL
+1238 ARLEKEEAQLRVDEL
-1253 KQEIEEIQKT
+1253 KQEIAEIQKT
-1263 PYEKD
+1263 PYEKS

-1292 SRGLADT
+1292 SKGLADT

-1305 GANFTKQLIQRERA
+1305 GANFTKQLINRERA
-1319 QNGQVGS
+1319 QNGQVVS
-1326 NGMYSTN
+1326 NGMYSNN
-1333 AATVYNMMKS
+1333 AATVYNMMKT

-1365 NPKDEHMDRYAD
+1365 NPRDEHMDTYAD
-1377 GTPAGLATGI
+1377 GSPAGYATGI

-1399 NFAEENKSD
+1399 NFAKENKSD

-1414 QIAWLITELNTTEKA
+1414 QIAWLITELNTTEKE

-1444 AEAYTKAFTALV
+1444 AEAYTKAFTALI
-1456 ERPAGMWDEGANRT
+1456 ERPAGKWEEGSNRT
-1470 QFISEVE
+1470 QFIPEIE
-1477 QAVRDGVAVSTS
+1477 QAVKDGVAVSVS
-1489 GGDITSKID
+1489 SSDGGDITSKID

-1506 LLGKTLTWIDRA
+1506 LLGKTLNLVDRA

-1532 VLDEAVQRGIV
+1532 VLGEAVQKGIV
-1543 NTEDLDQFLE
+1543 HTEVLDQFLE
-1553 GKGIGKEKFNKANLQ
+1553 GKGIGKEEFNQANLQ
-1568 PGDIIYFDSED
+1568 PGDIIYFDSRSEK
-1579 EQNAHVMMYKGNGMI
+1579 NAHVMMYKGNGMI
-1594 TGNSTRQEKV
+1594 TGNSTGKKEV
-1604 IEQDLDSYL
+1604 VEQDLDSYL
-1613 KYAKLTPTFVRKT
+1613 KYSNLTPTFIRKT
-1626 GSTGGIVQKP
+1626 GSVSAGGIVQKP
-1636 SEYYS
+1636 SEFYS
-1641 SDTSYAASEELKKA
+1641 TDTSYAASEELKKA

-1674 DAQMNELLDKWA
+1674 DAQMNELFDKWA
-1686 EEIQEITDKWK
+1686 KEIQEVTDKWK
-1697 DNPELLERLKQE
+1697 DNPELLGKLKQE
-1709 TDTKYSYDAL
+1709 IDTKYSYDAL
-1719 VLRNKVHEDTLNV
+1719 VLRNKVREDTLNV

-1746 NFDREFRD
+1746 NFDKEFRD

-1774 GIFNMARTLDGLW
+1774 GIFNMAKTIDGLW
-1787 DDYRGFQNA
+1787 DDYKGFQNA
-1796 GNLGKAK
+1796 GNLGKSK

-1815 VYKMFSGWLDQY
+1815 VYKMFGGWLDQY

-1883 TYYDDMENRMA
+1883 TYYDDMEKKMA
-1894 SVKKQLA
+1894 SVKKQLV

-1909 HNKLLKEQADIQTE
+1909 HNKLLNEQAKIQTE

-1945 LQSEQLMHQKDIL
+1945 LQSEQLMHQKDLL
-1958 VDFRRTAK
+1958 VDLRRVAK
-1966 QAFEDGL
+1966 QALEDGL

-1986 LGDAFRNMLVGML
+1986 LGDAFRNMLVGIL

-2004 FFAKELTLQ
+2004 FFAKELTLNI
-2013 LMNSLFPTVDEN
+2013 MNSLFPTVDEN

-2037 AQRRARKDIG
+2037 KQRRARKDIG
-2047 GQGANSPEDFDLLAN
+2047 GQGANSPEDFDLLGN
-2062 NPFNQP
+2062 TSFNQP
-2068 WNKSSLNKNYKP
+2068 WNKSSLNKDYKP
-2080 WEDKDAFKV
+2080 WEGKDAFKIS
-2089 DDKFAKPNYHDAT
+2089 DKFTKTNYHDAN

-2113 ASQTVGKF
+2113 ASQTVGNF

-2126 SAADAT
+2126 SATDAV
-2132 SDMAKDMSVD
+2132 SDMAKDVSVD
-2142 TATNT
+2142 TATST
-2147 MVTSFGNATTA
+2147 MVTSFNNATTA
-2158 ANNLSSALNSASM
+2158 ANGLATSLNSASM
-2171 ASGASAG
+2171 SMSAG
-2178 GVNTENRASGGL
+2178 AGAGGIEHKASGGL

-2241 PRFATGGV
+2241 PHFANGGV
-2249 VGDAQQETARGMT
+2249 VGDVQVDTARGMEA
-2262 DFAKTVG
+2262 FANSIG
-2269 TSVST
+2269 TNVST
-2274 TNNMSIAVVDN
+2274 VNNMSIALVRNED
-2285 KEQAMEHFMRS
+2285 EAMSHFMRS
-2296 PKGQRFVLDT
+2296 PDGQRIMLDFSR
-2306 IKGSGRA
+2306 KNA
-2313 ITQMSFSN
+2313 HITSQF

>member
-1 MADKVNT
+1 MADKIDT

-13 VTGDVGSAKSEIKKL
+13 VTGDVGNAKSEVKKL

-71 DTSKLEKQLSSI
+71 DIGKLEKQLSAI

-89 VKIGVDISE
+89 AKIGVDISE

-109 IDKIDGRIIQVKTHT
+109 IDKIDGRVIQVKTHT
-124 TNTVTTEKRGNRT
+124 TNTVTTIKQAGRT
-137 STRADENP
+137 ATSADQAP
-145 NKGASRTRKGKVVDD
+145 KPKGGKITPQQE
-160 NYYRSLA
+160 YESLA
-167 ERRNAEY
+167 RRAASAY
-174 LRAEKAFQSRGEN
+174 SKAEKAYLERGGN
-187 DIQFRLAKKNFE
+187 DIVFRNNQKAFQ
-199 RLTMMMNSVGNKV
+199 RLNMLMNEVGTKV
-212 GATSL
+212 GSM
-217 DTSIKRLETLL
+217 SQ
-228 ESRLNQPDSNPVK
+228 SY
-241 QMLTNALQSTAQ
+241 ALQRYENMYS
-253 LAMSAQNQ
+253 S
-261 LRALNPIR
+261 RADLPDTNPM
-269 SDAETEKQLNYEYGI
+269 KQLLGKAI
-284 RKKLAQID
+284 VDMA
-292 LKNAQD
+292 NAMQ
-298 KEAERKRF
+298 KATKQL
-306 REQDDA
+306 EQVNPMRA
-312 KHTKEQRPNQSYQSF
+312 
-327 NKEIGKNI
+327 
-335 IEAEKAWRN
+335 
-344 AGNKTSATYEK
+344 
-355 IHSRIIKLLDSSM
+355 
-368 AERKA
+368 RKA
-373 RGGLSYGQEI
+373 
-383 GTLQRIQRSVE
+383 
-394 GTPLFK
+394 
-400 ELDNRIK
+400 ELRD
-407 NLRLANTEQRERT
+407 ER
-420 DPRFAQKRLLVSER
+420 D
-434 NEMAD
+434 EMAD
-439 WKRSVRNQIAG
+439 WKRSVRNQVAG
-450 LDAGEKLSAKQYL
+450 LSAGEKLSAQQYL
-463 YNQKIQEL
+463 YNQRIQEL
-471 QGRATSLEGVNGSEE
+471 QGRATSLEGVRGSEE

-525 AADKQN
+525 AADRQN
-531 GRAQRAQN
+531 GRAQRVQN
-539 LSSAVQG
+539 LASALQG
-546 NSNFDIKHM
+546 NQNFDIRNT
-555 GRAGAGFGSGGGRR
+555 GRARTGLGSGSDVGRR
-569 GSGGGKNEKDSTYD
+569 GSGSVGGRSEKDSTYD

-591 GRLAD
+591 GRFRD

-632 TSKMASLGRVATLAS
+632 TSKMASLGRFATLAS
-647 VALGGIVAAGAL
+647 VALGGVVAAGAL
-659 VGTAFTILKGAATQ
+659 VGTAFTVLKGVVGQ
-673 LADGLIQILK
+673 LAEGLLQVLQ
-683 TIYNIL
+683 TIYKIL
-689 EPGIKLYSDSTKAS
+689 EPGIELYKDSTKAS
-703 MAISAGVQ
+703 MAIAAGVQ

-719 APTQQE
+719 TPTSQE
-725 ASSIGKQLTQRA
+725 ASSIGKQLTKRA

-748 NEIITALQGTLPMF
+748 DEIITALQGTLPMF

-767 SVEQAYQVTRGVAGV
+767 NVEQAYQVTRGVAGV

-788 APNQVLQESRDL
+788 APNQVLQEARDL

-811 VANTLGIT
+811 VANTVGIT
-819 QEDIKKFQGDVDG
+819 PEEIKKFQGDVDG
-832 LFDYLMEKFKH
+832 LFDYLMERFKH

-856 GALENLKETWSVAM
+856 GAFENLKETWSVAM
-870 SKIVEEI
+870 SKIVEDI
-877 APPFATVFKNLS
+877 APPFATVFKNLAGK
-889 SQLGYIAD
+889 LGYIAD
-897 ETGRRT
+897 EDGRRT
-903 NAGGFLI
+903 NAGGYLI
-910 DKNGN
+910 DEDGN

-922 LSETPVKGE
+922 LSETPVKGN

-937 VSDMVKDFGNM
+937 ISEMLKNFGDMVE
-948 VQDVIEHLLKKASE
+948 DVIEHLLEKASQ
-962 LSAYISA
+962 LSAYIAA
-969 GNDSKSTF
+969 GDDSKSVF
-977 EAIGN
+977 EAIGD
-982 GIKSLINLLEWLLE
+982 GIKSLIDFLEWLLE

-1027 VVLLVIA
+1027 VVFLVMA
-1034 VLNPEIGILI
+1034 VLNPEIGLVIVA
-1044 LGLKLLIEH
+1044 LKVLIEH
-1053 FNYVVDAISLLGQAC
+1053 FNYVIDAISLLGQAC

-1127 KNDLQYMKSFEVGA
+1127 KNDLQYMKKFEIGA
-1141 DRGVKDGEDPLDI
+1141 DRSVKEGEDPLDL

-1160 GQAKGK
+1160 GKAKGK
-1166 PEDGDYVDPATAQ
+1166 PEDGKYVDPATAQ

-1191 QSAMKDKLKELK
+1191 QSAMKDRLKELK

-1238 ARLEKEEAQLSVDEL
+1238 ARLEKEEAQLRVDEL
-1253 KQEIEEIQKT
+1253 KQEIAEIQKT
-1263 PYEKD
+1263 PYEKS

-1292 SRGLADT
+1292 SKGLADT

-1305 GANFTKQLIQRERA
+1305 GANFTKQLINREGA
-1319 QNGQVGS
+1319 QNGQVVS

-1333 AATVYNMMKS
+1333 AATVYNMMKT

-1399 NFAEENKSD
+1399 NFAKENKSD

-1414 QIAWLITELNTTEKA
+1414 QIAWLITELNTTEKE
-1429 NLQEVIKWAEANGGT
+1429 NLQEVIKLAEANGGT
-1444 AEAYTKAFTALV
+1444 AEAYTKAFTALI
-1456 ERPAGMWDEGANRT
+1456 ERPAGKWEEGANRT
-1470 QFISEVE
+1470 QFIPEIE
-1477 QAVRDGVAVSTS
+1477 QAVKDGVAVGVEQASNT
-1489 GGDITSKID
+1489 GDITSKID

-1506 LLGKTLTWIDRA
+1506 LLGKTLTWVDRA

-1532 VLDEAVQRGIV
+1532 VLGEAAQRGIV
-1543 NTEDLDQFLE
+1543 NTEVLDQFLE
-1553 GKGIGKEKFNKANLQ
+1553 GKGIGKEEFNQANLQ
-1568 PGDIIYFDSED
+1568 PGDIIYFDSRSEK
-1579 EQNAHVMMYKGNGMI
+1579 NAHVMMYKGNGMI
-1594 TGNSTRQEKV
+1594 TGNSTGKKEV
-1604 IEQDLDSYL
+1604 VEQDLDSYL
-1613 KYAKLTPTFVRKT
+1613 KYSNLTPTFVRKT
-1626 GSTGGIVQKP
+1626 GSAGGIVQKP
-1636 SEYYS
+1636 SEFYS
-1641 SDTSYAASEELKKA
+1641 TDTSYAASEELKKA

-1674 DAQMNELLDKWA
+1674 DAQMNELFDKWA
-1686 EEIQEITDKWK
+1686 KEIQEVTDKWK
-1697 DNPELLERLKQE
+1697 DNPELLGKLKQE
-1709 TDTKYSYDAL
+1709 IDTKYSYDAL
-1719 VLRNKVHEDTLNV
+1719 VLRNKVREDTLNV

-1746 NFDREFRD
+1746 NFDKEFRD

-1774 GIFNMARTLDGLW
+1774 GIFNMAKTIDGLW
-1787 DDYRGFQNA
+1787 DDYKVFQNA
-1796 GNLGKAK
+1796 GNLGKSK

-1883 TYYDDMENRMA
+1883 TYYDDMEKKMA

-1909 HNKLLKEQADIQTE
+1909 HNKLLNEQAKIQTE

-1986 LGDAFRNMLVGML
+1986 LGDAFRNMLVGIL

-2004 FFAKELTLQ
+2004 FFAKELTLNI
-2013 LMNSLFPTVDEN
+2013 MNSLFPTVDKN

-2037 AQRRARKDIG
+2037 TQRRARKDIG
-2047 GQGANSPEDFDLLAN
+2047 GQGANSPEDFDLLGN
-2062 NPFNQP
+2062 TSFNQP
-2068 WNKSSLNKNYKP
+2068 WNRSKLNKDYKP
-2080 WEDKDAFKV
+2080 WEGKDAFKIS
-2089 DDKFAKPNYHDAT
+2089 DKFTKTNYHDAD

-2113 ASQTVGKF
+2113 ASQTVGNF

-2126 SAADAT
+2126 SATDAV
-2132 SDMAKDMSVD
+2132 SDMAKDVSVD
-2142 TATNT
+2142 TATST
-2147 MVTSFGNATTA
+2147 MVTSFNNATTA
-2158 ANNLSSALNSASM
+2158 ANGLATSLTSASM
-2171 ASGASAG
+2171 SMSAG
-2178 GVNTENRASGGL
+2178 AGGIEHKASGGL

-2241 PRFATGGV
+2241 PHFANGGV
-2249 VGDAQQETARGMT
+2249 VGDVQVDTARGMEA
-2262 DFAKTVG
+2262 FANSIG
-2269 TSVST
+2269 TNVST
-2274 TNNMSIAVVDN
+2274 VNNMSIALVRNED
-2285 KEQAMEHFMRS
+2285 EAMSHFMRS
-2296 PKGQRFVLDT
+2296 PDGQRIMLDFSR
-2306 IKGSGRA
+2306 KNA
-2313 ITQMSFSN
+2313 HITSQF

>member
-1 MADKVNT
+1 MADRVDT

-45 LSDSATKARKM
+45 LSDSVTKARKT

-63 KKSISVDL
+63 KKSISVDI
-71 DTSKLEKQLSSI
+71 DTSKLEKQLSAI

-109 IDKIDGRIIQVKTHT
+109 IDKIDGRVIQVKTHT
-124 TNTVTTEKRGNRT
+124 TNTVTTTKQAGRT
-137 STRADENP
+137 ATRADEAP
-145 NKGASRTRKGKVVDD
+145 KPKGGKITPQQE
-160 NYYRSLA
+160 YESLA
-167 ERRNAEY
+167 RRAATAY
-174 LRAEKAFQSRGEN
+174 SKAEKAYLERGGN
-187 DIQFRLAKKNFE
+187 DIVFRNNQKAFQ
-199 RLTMMMNSVGNKV
+199 RLNMLMNEVGTKV
-212 GATSL
+212 GSM
-217 DTSIKRLETLL
+217 SQ
-228 ESRLNQPDSNPVK
+228 SY
-241 QMLTNALQSTAQ
+241 ALQRYENMYSSRADLSDTNPMKQ
-253 LAMSAQNQ
+253 LLGKAIVDMANAMQKATKQ
-261 LRALNPIR
+261 LEQVNPIR
-269 SDAETEKQLNYEYGI
+269 A
-284 RKKLAQID
+284 
-292 LKNAQD
+292 
-298 KEAERKRF
+298 
-306 REQDDA
+306 
-312 KHTKEQRPNQSYQSF
+312 
-327 NKEIGKNI
+327 
-335 IEAEKAWRN
+335 
-344 AGNKTSATYEK
+344 
-355 IHSRIIKLLDSSM
+355 
-368 AERKA
+368 RKA
-373 RGGLSYGQEI
+373 
-383 GTLQRIQRSVE
+383 
-394 GTPLFK
+394 
-400 ELDNRIK
+400 ELRD
-407 NLRLANTEQRERT
+407 
-420 DPRFAQKRLLVSER
+420 ER

-439 WKRSVRNQIAG
+439 WKRSVRNQVAG
-450 LDAGEKLSAKQYL
+450 LSTGEKLGAQQYL

-471 QGRATSLEGVNGSEE
+471 QGRATSLEGVKGSEE

-531 GRAQRAQN
+531 GRAQRVQN
-539 LSSAVQG
+539 LASALQG
-546 NSNFDIKHM
+546 NPNFDIRHM
-555 GRAGAGFGSGGGRR
+555 GRAKAGLGSVSGGGRR
-569 GSGGGKNEKDSTYD
+569 GSGSGGGKNEKDSTYD

-659 VGTAFTILKGAATQ
+659 VGTAFTMLKGAVTQ
-673 LADGLIQILK
+673 LADGLIQILQ

-689 EPGIKLYSDSTKAS
+689 EPGIKLYTDSTKAS

-725 ASSIGKQLTQRA
+725 ASSIGKQLTKRA

-767 SVEQAYQVTRGVAGV
+767 NVEQAYQVTRGVAGV

-788 APNQVLQESRDL
+788 APNQVLQEARDL

-811 VANTLGIT
+811 VANTVGIT
-819 QEDIKKFQGDVDG
+819 TEEIKKFQGDVDG
-832 LFDYLMEKFKH
+832 LFDYLMERFKH

-856 GALENLKETWSVAM
+856 GAFENLKETWSVAM

-877 APPFATVFKNLS
+877 APPFATVFKNLA

-897 ETGRRT
+897 ETERRT

-910 DKNGN
+910 DKDGN

-948 VQDVIEHLLKKASE
+948 VEDVIEHLLEKASE

-977 EAIGN
+977 EAIGD
-982 GIKSLINLLEWLLE
+982 GIKSLIDLLEWLLE

-1027 VVLLVIA
+1027 VLFLVLA
-1034 VLNPEIGILI
+1034 VLEPGIGLVV
-1044 LGLKLLIEH
+1044 LALKLLIEH
-1053 FNYVVDAISLLGQAC
+1053 FNYVIDAISLLGQAC

-1113 GEFAQKNAKLVAQI
+1113 GEFAQKNAKLVAQV
-1127 KNDLQYMKSFEVGA
+1127 KNDLQYMKNFEIGA
-1141 DRGVKDGEDPLDI
+1141 DRGVKEGEDPLDI

-1160 GQAKGK
+1160 GKAKGK
-1166 PEDGDYVDPATAQ
+1166 PEDGEYVDPATAQ

-1191 QSAMKDKLKELK
+1191 QSAMKDRLKELK

-1238 ARLEKEEAQLSVDEL
+1238 ARLEKEEAQLRVDEL
-1253 KQEIEEIQKT
+1253 KQEIAEIQKT

-1305 GANFTKQLIQRERA
+1305 GANFSRQLIQRERA

-1399 NFAEENKSD
+1399 DFAKQNGSD

-1456 ERPAGMWDEGANRT
+1456 ERPAGMWDEGSNRT

-1477 QAVRDGVAVSTS
+1477 QAVRDGVATGVGDIKGDYFGFDTRYLDFSHYLHDRNNADGGFNMQDEARKMLNIVAQEYYQATGQKLGVNVLAGGS
-1489 GGDITSKID
+1489 HYDNSEWGHNAGWKADLWWETNMKVLAEILDKYKIAAGHEDEGGDNDHYDVSFGQGGVGGELITK
-1498 NALTGENG
+1498 NATG
-1506 LLGKTLTWIDRA
+1506 LGH
-1518 CVEAVTKIGSSFSN
+1518 
-1532 VLDEAVQRGIV
+1532 
-1543 NTEDLDQFLE
+1543 
-1553 GKGIGKEKFNKANLQ
+1553 
-1568 PGDIIYFDSED
+1568 Y
-1579 EQNAHVMMYKGNGMI
+1579 
-1594 TGNSTRQEKV
+1594 
-1604 IEQDLDSYL
+1604 
-1613 KYAKLTPTFVRKT
+1613 
-1626 GSTGGIVQKP
+1626 GGIIQKP

-1641 SDTSYAASEELKKA
+1641 SDTSYAASEEWKKA
-1655 NEKWTS
+1655 NEHLVS
-1661 LAAQNESIRFGQI
+1661 LSAQNESVRFGNVV
-1674 DAQMNELLDKWA
+1674 AQMNELLDKWA
-1686 EEIQEITDKWK
+1686 KELQEATDKWK
-1697 DNPELLERLKQE
+1697 DNPEFLGRLKQE
-1709 TDTKYSYDAL
+1709 IDTKYGYDAL
-1719 VLRNKVHEDTLNV
+1719 VLRNKVHEDTFKV
-1732 QHSTQNNEFGWGNV
+1732 QQNTQYGEFGWGNV

-1754 PKSIRYMIQR
+1754 PESIRYMIQR
-1764 NLDYYFKVED
+1764 NLDHYFKVQD
-1774 GIFNMARTLDGLW
+1774 GIFNMAKTLDDLW
-1787 DDYRGFQNA
+1787 KDYKEFQA
-1796 GNLGKAK
+1796 VGNLGKAK
-1803 EIRDKIMSTYQD
+1803 EIRDMIMSAHQD
-1815 VYKMFSGWLDQY
+1815 IYKMFEGWINQY
-1827 KEQLEQYS
+1827 KEFFDQYS
-1835 TWVENN
+1835 TWVDNN
-1841 PDFTTLQKENGQR
+1841 PDYTTLQKEAGQR
-1854 EIKARENRYIYDF
+1854 EIKARQNKYIYDF
-1867 TVGELKSTEGI
+1867 SSHQLDITDKQLN
-1878 LETLN
+1878 TLN
-1883 TYYDDMENRMA
+1883 TYYTDLENQLKE
-1894 SVKKQLA
+1894 VNKQIA
-1901 EVTAGTEE
+1901 QTKEGTEE
-1909 HNKLLKEQADIQTE
+1909 HTKALQKQVDIQTE

-1958 VDFRRTAK
+1958 VDFRRVAK

-1973 NKFLTDGILEAES
+1973 LKFLTDGILEAES

-2004 FFAKELTLQ
+2004 FFAKELTTNI
-2013 LMNSLFPTVDEN
+2013 MTSLFPTMKPDKD
-2025 GLTRYSR
+2025 GTLTDAFATG
-2032 ETGYG
+2032 TGYIK
-2037 AQRRARKDIG
+2037 QRGARKDIG
-2047 GQGANSPEDFDLLAN
+2047 GQGIHRPEDFDLLAN

-2068 WNKSSLNKNYKP
+2068 WNKSPLNKNYKP
-2080 WEDKDAFKV
+2080 WEGKDAFKV
-2089 DDKFAKPNYHDAT
+2089 EDKFARTNYHDAT

-2126 SAADAT
+2126 SAADAAT
-2132 SDMAKDMSVD
+2132 DMAKDMTVD

-2147 MVTSFGNATTA
+2147 MVTSFNNATTA
-2158 ANNLSSALNSASM
+2158 ANGLATSLNSASM
-2171 ASGASAG
+2171 AGGASAG
-2178 GVNTENRASGGL
+2178 GVNTEHKATGGL

-2219 QMGTNFMHAVNRG
+2219 QMGANFMHAVNRG

-2296 PKGQRFVLDT
+2296 PKGQRFMLDT

>member
-1 MADKVNT
+1 MT
-8 ELNLK
+8 
-13 VTGDVGSAKSEIKKL
+13 T
-28 FDLLKSGKVDID
+28 
-40 LNTKG
+40 TKQG
-45 LSDSATKARKM
+45 GR
-56 LDEKLLS
+56 
-63 KKSISVDL
+63 
-71 DTSKLEKQLSSI
+71 SS
-83 STKAQT
+83 S
-89 VKIGVDISE
+89 
-98 ALKGLQTLKKE
+98 
-109 IDKIDGRIIQVKTHT
+109 
-124 TNTVTTEKRGNRT
+124 
-137 STRADENP
+137 RADEAP
-145 NKGASRTRKGKVVDD
+145 KPKGRKITPQQEYESLASRAARAYSK
-160 NYYRSLA
+160 A
-167 ERRNAEY
+167 ERAYMERGDKDIVFRNNQ
-174 LRAEKAFQSRGEN
+174 KAFQ
-187 DIQFRLAKKNFE
+187 Q
-199 RLTMMMNSVGNKV
+199 LTMKMNEVGTKV
-212 GATSL
+212 GSM
-217 DTSIKRLETLL
+217 SQ
-228 ESRLNQPDSNPVK
+228 SY
-241 QMLTNALQSTAQ
+241 ALQRYENMYASRADLPDTNPMKQ
-253 LAMSAQNQ
+253 LLGKAIVDMANAMQKATKQ
-261 LRALNPIR
+261 LEQVNPIR
-269 SDAETEKQLNYEYGI
+269 A
-284 RKKLAQID
+284 
-292 LKNAQD
+292 
-298 KEAERKRF
+298 
-306 REQDDA
+306 
-312 KHTKEQRPNQSYQSF
+312 
-327 NKEIGKNI
+327 
-335 IEAEKAWRN
+335 
-344 AGNKTSATYEK
+344 
-355 IHSRIIKLLDSSM
+355 
-368 AERKA
+368 RKA
-373 RGGLSYGQEI
+373 
-383 GTLQRIQRSVE
+383 
-394 GTPLFK
+394 
-400 ELDNRIK
+400 ELRD
-407 NLRLANTEQRERT
+407 
-420 DPRFAQKRLLVSER
+420 ER

-546 NSNFDIKHM
+546 NPNFDIKHM
-555 GRAGAGFGSGGGRR
+555 GRAGVGFGSGGGRR

-659 VGTAFTILKGAATQ
+659 VGTAFTMLKGAATQ
-673 LADGLIQILK
+673 LADGLLYILK
-683 TIYNIL
+683 TIYNML

-819 QEDIKKFQGDVDG
+819 QEEIKKFQGDVDG

-948 VQDVIEHLLKKASE
+948 VQDVIEHLLEKASE

-1238 ARLEKEEAQLSVDEL
+1238 ARLEKEEAQLRVDEL

-1352 IGILASLRGEALN
+1352 IGLLASLRGEALN

-1568 PGDIIYFDSED
+1568 QGDIIYFDSED

-1655 NEKWTS
+1655 NEKWTG

-1719 VLRNKVHEDTLNV
+1719 VLRNKVREDTLNV

-1827 KEQLEQYS
+1827 KEQMEQYS

-1841 PDFTTLQKENGQR
+1841 PDYTTLQKEAGQR
-1854 EIKARENRYIYDF
+1854 EVKARENRYIYDF

-1883 TYYDDMENRMA
+1883 TYYDDMEKRMA

-1986 LGDAFRNMLVGML
+1986 LGDAFRNMLVGIL

-2004 FFAKELTLQ
+2004 FFAKELTLNIV
-2013 LMNSLFPTVDEN
+2013 NSLFPTMKPDES
-2025 GLTRYSR
+2025 GTLTDAFA
-2032 ETGYG
+2032 TGTG
-2037 AQRRARKDIG
+2037 FLTQRRARKDIG
-2047 GQGANSPEDFDLLAN
+2047 GQGAHRPEDFDLLAN

-2068 WNKSSLNKNYKP
+2068 WNKSSLNKDYKP

-2089 DDKFAKPNYHDAT
+2089 DDKFAKPNYHDAI

-2126 SAADAT
+2126 SAADAA

-2313 ITQMSFSN
+2313 FTQMSFSN

>member
-1 MADKVNT
+1 MADKIDT

-13 VTGDVGSAKSEIKKL
+13 VTGDVGNAKSEVKKL

-45 LSDSATKARKM
+45 LSDGATKARKM

-83 STKAQT
+83 STKAQK
-89 VKIGVDISE
+89 VKVGVDISE

-109 IDKIDGRIIQVKTHT
+109 IDKIDGRVIQVKTHT
-124 TNTVTTEKRGNRT
+124 TNTVTITKQAGKTAT
-137 STRADENP
+137 SADQAP
-145 NKGASRTRKGKVVDD
+145 KPKGGKITPQQE
-160 NYYRSLA
+160 YESLA
-167 ERRNAEY
+167 RRAASAY
-174 LRAEKAFQSRGEN
+174 SKAEKAYLERGGN
-187 DIQFRLAKKNFE
+187 DIVFRNNQKAFQ
-199 RLTMMMNSVGNKV
+199 RLNMLMNEVGTKV
-212 GATSL
+212 GSM
-217 DTSIKRLETLL
+217 SQ
-228 ESRLNQPDSNPVK
+228 SY
-241 QMLTNALQSTAQ
+241 ALQRYENMYSSRADLPDTNPMKQ
-253 LAMSAQNQ
+253 LLGKAIVDMANAMQKATKQ
-261 LRALNPIR
+261 LEQVNPIR
-269 SDAETEKQLNYEYGI
+269 A
-284 RKKLAQID
+284 
-292 LKNAQD
+292 
-298 KEAERKRF
+298 
-306 REQDDA
+306 
-312 KHTKEQRPNQSYQSF
+312 
-327 NKEIGKNI
+327 
-335 IEAEKAWRN
+335 
-344 AGNKTSATYEK
+344 
-355 IHSRIIKLLDSSM
+355 
-368 AERKA
+368 RKA
-373 RGGLSYGQEI
+373 
-383 GTLQRIQRSVE
+383 
-394 GTPLFK
+394 
-400 ELDNRIK
+400 ELRD
-407 NLRLANTEQRERT
+407 
-420 DPRFAQKRLLVSER
+420 ER

-450 LDAGEKLSAKQYL
+450 LSTGEKLGAQQYL

-471 QGRATSLEGVNGSEE
+471 QGRAISLEGVKGSEE

-525 AADKQN
+525 AADRQN
-531 GRAQRAQN
+531 GRAQRVQN
-539 LSSAVQG
+539 LASALQG
-546 NSNFDIKHM
+546 NQNFDIRNM
-555 GRAGAGFGSGGGRR
+555 GRARTGLGSGSGGGRR
-569 GSGGGKNEKDSTYD
+569 DSGSGGGKNEKDSTYD

-591 GRLAD
+591 GRFRD

-632 TSKMASLGRVATLAS
+632 TSKMASLGRFATLAS
-647 VALGGIVAAGAL
+647 VALGGVVAAGAL
-659 VGTAFTILKGAATQ
+659 VSTAFTVLKGVVGQ
-673 LADGLIQILK
+673 LAEGLLQVLQ
-683 TIYNIL
+683 TIYKIL
-689 EPGIKLYSDSTKAS
+689 EPGIELYKDSTKAS
-703 MAISAGVQ
+703 MAIAAGVQ

-719 APTQQE
+719 TPTQQE
-725 ASSIGKQLTQRA
+725 ASSIGKQLTKRA

-748 NEIITALQGTLPMF
+748 DEIITALQGTLPMF

-767 SVEQAYQVTRGVAGV
+767 NVEQAYEVTRGVAGV

-788 APNQVLQESRDL
+788 APNQVLQEARDL

-811 VANTLGIT
+811 VANTVGIT
-819 QEDIKKFQGDVDG
+819 PEEIKKFQGDVDG
-832 LFDYLMEKFKH
+832 LFDYLMERFKH

-856 GALENLKETWSVAM
+856 GAFENLKETWSVAM
-870 SKIVEEI
+870 SKIVEDI
-877 APPFATVFKNLS
+877 APPFATVFKNLAGK
-889 SQLGYIAD
+889 LGYIAD
-897 ETGRRT
+897 EDGRRT
-903 NAGGFLI
+903 NAGGYLI
-910 DKNGN
+910 DEDGN

-922 LSETPVKGE
+922 LSETPVKGK

-937 VSDMVKDFGNM
+937 ISEMVKNFGDMVE
-948 VQDVIEHLLKKASE
+948 DVIEHLLEKASQ
-962 LSAYISA
+962 LSAYIAA
-969 GNDSKSTF
+969 GDDSKSVF

-982 GIKSLINLLEWLLE
+982 GIKSLIDFLEWLLE

-1027 VVLLVIA
+1027 VVFLVMA
-1034 VLNPEIGILI
+1034 VLNPEIGLVIVA
-1044 LGLKLLIEH
+1044 LKVLIEH
-1053 FNYVVDAISLLGQAC
+1053 FNYVIDAISLLGQAC

-1127 KNDLQYMKSFEVGA
+1127 KNDLQYMKKFEIGA
-1141 DRGVKDGEDPLDI
+1141 DRSVKEGEDPLDL

-1160 GQAKGK
+1160 GKAKGK
-1166 PEDGDYVDPATAQ
+1166 PEDGKYVDPATAQ

-1191 QSAMKDKLKELK
+1191 QSAMKDRLKELK

-1238 ARLEKEEAQLSVDEL
+1238 ARLEKEEAQLRVDEL
-1253 KQEIEEIQKT
+1253 KQEIAEIQKT
-1263 PYEKD
+1263 PYEKS

-1292 SRGLADT
+1292 SKGLADT

-1319 QNGQVGS
+1319 QNGQVVS
-1326 NGMYSTN
+1326 NGMYSNN
-1333 AATVYNMMKS
+1333 AATVYNMMKT

-1365 NPKDEHMDRYAD
+1365 NPRDEHMDTYAD
-1377 GTPAGLATGI
+1377 GSPAGYATGI

-1399 NFAEENKSD
+1399 NFAKENKSD

-1414 QIAWLITELNTTEKA
+1414 QIPWLIKEITEGNEAK
-1429 NLQEVIKWAEANGGT
+1429 NFQEVIKWAEANGGT
-1444 AEAYTKAFTALV
+1444 AEAYTKAFTALI
-1456 ERPAGMWDEGANRT
+1456 ERPANKWEEGANRT
-1470 QFISEVE
+1470 QFIPEIE
-1477 QAVRDGVAVSTS
+1477 QAVKDGVAVGVEQASNT
-1489 GGDITSKID
+1489 GDITSKID

-1506 LLGKTLTWIDRA
+1506 LLGKTLNLVDQA

-1532 VLDEAVQRGIV
+1532 VLGEAVQKGIV
-1543 NTEDLDQFLE
+1543 HTEVLDQFLE
-1553 GKGIGKEKFNKANLQ
+1553 GKGIRKEEFNQASLQ
-1568 PGDIIYFDSED
+1568 PGDIIYFDGD
-1579 EQNAHVMMYKGNGMI
+1579 QKNQHVMMYKGNGMI
-1594 TGNSTRQEKV
+1594 TGNSTGKKEV
-1604 IEQDLDSYL
+1604 VEQDLDSYL
-1613 KYAKLTPTFVRKT
+1613 KYSNLTPTFVRKT
-1626 GSTGGIVQKP
+1626 GSAGGIVQKP
-1636 SEYYS
+1636 SEFYS
-1641 SDTSYAASEELKKA
+1641 TDTSYAASEELKKA

-1674 DAQMNELLDKWA
+1674 DAQMNELFDKWA
-1686 EEIQEITDKWK
+1686 KEIQEVTDKWK
-1697 DNPELLERLKQE
+1697 DNPELLGKLKQE
-1709 TDTKYSYDAL
+1709 IDTKYSYDAL
-1719 VLRNKVHEDTLNV
+1719 VLRNKVREDTLNV

-1746 NFDREFRD
+1746 NFDKEFRD

-1774 GIFNMARTLDGLW
+1774 GIFNMAKTIDGLW
-1787 DDYRGFQNA
+1787 DDYKGFQNA
-1796 GNLGKAK
+1796 GNLGKSK

-1883 TYYDDMENRMA
+1883 TYYDDMEKKMA

-1909 HNKLLKEQADIQTE
+1909 HNKLLNEQAKIQTE

-1945 LQSEQLMHQKDIL
+1945 LQSEQLMHQKDLL
-1958 VDFRRTAK
+1958 VDLRRVAK
-1966 QAFEDGL
+1966 QALEDGL

-1986 LGDAFRNMLVGML
+1986 LGDAFRNMLVGIL

-2004 FFAKELTLQ
+2004 FFAKELTLNI
-2013 LMNSLFPTVDEN
+2013 MNSLFPTVDEN

-2037 AQRRARKDIG
+2037 TQRRARKDIG
-2047 GQGANSPEDFDLLAN
+2047 GQGANSPEDFDLLGN
-2062 NPFNQP
+2062 TPFNQP
-2068 WNKSSLNKNYKP
+2068 WNKSSLNKDYKP
-2080 WEDKDAFKV
+2080 WEGKDAFKIS
-2089 DDKFAKPNYHDAT
+2089 DKFTKTNYHDAN

-2113 ASQTVGKF
+2113 ASQTVGNF

-2126 SAADAT
+2126 SATDAV
-2132 SDMAKDMSVD
+2132 SDMAKDVSVD
-2142 TATNT
+2142 TATST
-2147 MVTSFGNATTA
+2147 MVTSFNNATTA
-2158 ANNLSSALNSASM
+2158 ANGLATSLNSASISM
-2171 ASGASAG
+2171 SAG
-2178 GVNTENRASGGL
+2178 AGGIEHKASGGL

-2241 PRFATGGV
+2241 PHFANGGV
-2249 VGDAQQETARGMT
+2249 VGDVQVDTARGMEA
-2262 DFAKTVG
+2262 FANSIG
-2269 TSVST
+2269 TNVST
-2274 TNNMSIAVVDN
+2274 VNNMSIALVRNED
-2285 KEQAMEHFMRS
+2285 EAMSHFMRS
-2296 PKGQRFVLDT
+2296 PDGQRIMLDFSR
-2306 IKGSGRA
+2306 KNA
-2313 ITQMSFSN
+2313 HITSQF

>member
-1 MADKVNT
+1 MADRVDT

-45 LSDSATKARKM
+45 LSDSVTKARKM

-83 STKAQT
+83 STKAQI

-109 IDKIDGRIIQVKTHT
+109 IDKIDGRVIQVKTHT
-124 TNTVTTEKRGNRT
+124 TNTVTTTKQVGRT
-137 STRADENP
+137 ATRADQAP
-145 NKGASRTRKGKVVDD
+145 KPKGGKITPQQE
-160 NYYRSLA
+160 YESLA
-167 ERRNAEY
+167 RRAARAY
-174 LRAEKAFQSRGEN
+174 SKAEKAYLERGGN
-187 DIQFRLAKKNFE
+187 DIVFRNNQKAFQ
-199 RLTMMMNSVGNKV
+199 RLNMLMNEVGTKV
-212 GATSL
+212 GSM
-217 DTSIKRLETLL
+217 SQ
-228 ESRLNQPDSNPVK
+228 SY
-241 QMLTNALQSTAQ
+241 ALQRYENMYSSRADLPDTNPMKQ
-253 LAMSAQNQ
+253 LLGKAIVDMANAMQKATKQ
-261 LRALNPIR
+261 LEQVNPIR
-269 SDAETEKQLNYEYGI
+269 A
-284 RKKLAQID
+284 
-292 LKNAQD
+292 
-298 KEAERKRF
+298 
-306 REQDDA
+306 
-312 KHTKEQRPNQSYQSF
+312 
-327 NKEIGKNI
+327 
-335 IEAEKAWRN
+335 
-344 AGNKTSATYEK
+344 
-355 IHSRIIKLLDSSM
+355 
-368 AERKA
+368 RKA
-373 RGGLSYGQEI
+373 
-383 GTLQRIQRSVE
+383 
-394 GTPLFK
+394 
-400 ELDNRIK
+400 ELRD
-407 NLRLANTEQRERT
+407 
-420 DPRFAQKRLLVSER
+420 ER

-450 LDAGEKLSAKQYL
+450 LSTGEKLGAQQYL

-471 QGRATSLEGVNGSEE
+471 QGRATSLDGVKGSEE

-525 AADKQN
+525 AADRQN
-531 GRAQRAQN
+531 GRAQRVQN
-539 LSSAVQG
+539 LASALQG
-546 NSNFDIKHM
+546 NPNFDIRHM
-555 GRAGAGFGSGGGRR
+555 GRARAGLGSGGSGGRR
-569 GSGGGKNEKDSTYD
+569 GSGSGGGKNEKDSTYD

-596 YFTSW
+596 YFTSM

-632 TSKMASLGRVATLAS
+632 TSKMASLGRVATIAS

-659 VGTAFTILKGAATQ
+659 VGTAFTMLKGAVTQ

-719 APTQQE
+719 TPTQQE
-725 ASSIGKQLTQRA
+725 ASSIGKQLTKRA
-737 ILDAMQSVFDP
+737 ILDAIQSVFDP

-767 SVEQAYQVTRGVAGV
+767 NVEQAYQVTRGVAGV

-788 APNQVLQESRDL
+788 APNQVLQEARDL
-800 AQGTISARSSQ
+800 AQGTITARSSQ
-811 VANTLGIT
+811 VANTVGIT
-819 QEDIKKFQGDVDG
+819 SEEIKKFQGDVDG
-832 LFDYLMEKFKH
+832 LFDYLMERFKH

-877 APPFATVFKNLS
+877 APPFATVFKNLA

-897 ETGRRT
+897 ETGKRT

-910 DKNGN
+910 DKDGN

-948 VQDVIEHLLKKASE
+948 VQDVIEHLLEKASE
-962 LSAYISA
+962 LSAYIST

-977 EAIGN
+977 EAIGD
-982 GIKSLINLLEWLLE
+982 GIKSLIDLLEWLLE

-1027 VVLLVIA
+1027 VLFLVLA
-1034 VLNPEIGILI
+1034 VLEPGIGLVV
-1044 LGLKLLIEH
+1044 LALKLLIEH

-1166 PEDGDYVDPATAQ
+1166 PEDGYYVDPATAQ

-1191 QSAMKDKLKELK
+1191 QSAMKDRLKELK

-1238 ARLEKEEAQLSVDEL
+1238 ARLEKEEAQLRVDEL
-1253 KQEIEEIQKT
+1253 KQEIAEIEKT
-1263 PYEKD
+1263 PYEKA

-1319 QNGQVGS
+1319 QNGQVES

-1399 NFAEENKSD
+1399 NFAKQNGSD

-1543 NTEDLDQFLE
+1543 HTEDLDQFLE

-1626 GSTGGIVQKP
+1626 GSKGGIAQKP

-1641 SDTSYAASEELKKA
+1641 SDTSYATSEELKKA
-1655 NEKWTS
+1655 NEKWTG

-1686 EEIQEITDKWK
+1686 KEIQEITDKWK

-1719 VLRNKVHEDTLNV
+1719 VLRNKVREDTLNV

-1883 TYYDDMENRMA
+1883 TYYDDMEKRMA

-1973 NKFLTDGILEAES
+1973 LKFLTDGILEAEN
-1986 LGDAFRNMLVGML
+1986 LGQAFRNMLVGML

-2047 GQGANSPEDFDLLAN
+2047 GQGAHRPEDFDLLAN

-2068 WNKSSLNKNYKP
+2068 WSKSTLNKNYKP
-2080 WEDKDAFKV
+2080 WEGKDAFKV
-2089 DDKFAKPNYHDAT
+2089 EDKFARTNYHDAT

-2126 SAADAT
+2126 SAADSA

-2142 TATNT
+2142 NATNT

-2158 ANNLSSALNSASM
+2158 ANNLSTALNSASM
-2171 ASGASAG
+2171 ASAG
-2178 GVNTENRASGGL
+2178 GVKTQNAATGGL

-2306 IKGSGRA
+2306 IKGNGRA
-2313 ITQMSFSN
+2313 FTQMSFSN